1 MNNKQN
7 SRMLLT
13 ALALSMSLSIGIQ
26 KAQAVDADSWNSLRN
41 AIVNG
46 TDPTININ
54 ITEDINRRLVDSNQM
69 GNISNAITEITING
83 NGHSLEGFILSTSGD
98 TNPIITA
105 AGQILNIKNLNQ
117 SYFTQF
123 LLNNGTANITGSSF
137 SNNYT
142 QAIHN
147 NGILHITDSTFS
159 NNSGETNQDASVYNN
174 GGTVYINDSE
184 FNNNTSFNGAAIANA
199 GGTVVIEK
207 STFDGNHTTGG
218 NGGAIDT
225 WGGTTTII
233 DSSFTNNHAN
243 DNFNIDDYQNIRGD
257 GATAYA
263 GGAINNNDGG
273 TLNIVAQN
281 DDVEFTNNYVGSIQ
295 EGQWPWDPDVD
306 NRFFNAITNYG
317 TINLNASEDHSII
330 FDDAISYSI
339 YSTEEDNRLI
349 LHASTR
355 DDNIINI
362 NKSDVALTN
371 SAGKSITTPT
381 AGTIAINNA
390 VYDQTVNLYGGTLK
404 FGTSGGFDSTEG
416 HHVNFNIYGGLLD
429 TINGAAGYTGVGYVH
444 GYSDVNFALDADAGL
459 HFADHYDV
467 YGNYVAEDGVSL
479 NISKISIINSLDND
493 NKFVG
498 EAVDI
503 DSGNGTWEWVNV
515 KDDTE
520 LVDADGNKIEGNTL
534 VSWNK
539 ETGILKAGKYNL
551 NNAVSDNETVSISD
565 GGNYKRENV
574 AVDLNSDRI
583 YRLVKDE
590 IVSQTLGDMTNGSLT
605 IAGNKHNITANGT
618 NIGGIV
624 IGAGDTVT
632 IKDVLSFNGFSSANG
647 GALNISGGTTTV
659 SNTNFENNSASQNGG
674 AINITGGTFNMTG
687 GSMSGNEAQNG
698 GAINASGGTV
708 TADGTT
714 FNANSAESGGAIYV
728 SDSAKV
734 TLNNSTISG
743 NIVNSNGGAIYA
755 GGQNASVELNNTII
769 TENIAGEGSAIYNN
783 GSNITLTDTN
793 ITENTG
799 ASSIYNTGTINIS
812 TSEAGKSLTIDNK
825 QADNTQSV
833 IKNGNIINLN
843 AASDSNIVIKDDIVG
858 LSAKTDENV
867 VNVNNN
873 TGAAGT
879 VDIGKVSSSTVNIS
893 NGTANINGNVD
904 SSNINAGGI
913 QTTISGNVLNSSS
926 VNTTSGATTITGSV
940 NASQV
945 STSGGKTTISNNIT
959 NNSTISNSGNG
970 ETEISGNISGSR
982 VNISDGSAAVAEGAQ
997 ISNNSTVTV
1006 SGGTAVISASVAGSN
1021 ITVSGSGDAD
1031 VSGAVT
1037 GSTLI
1042 TSDGT
1047 ANFTNTVSASD
1058 VNVSGGETTIA
1069 SLTDGSV
1076 FEQTNGTATIN
1087 SMTTDSAATQHG
1099 GVLNL
1104 GSTVKDSK
1112 ILNDGGTTN
1121 LGIAGENVDF
1131 TGSTLTLTSNGGAGS
1146 SSGTANLTASA
1157 LNGGKVTINL
1167 GSALNTENASTI
1179 ASTISGAGSINKTGN
1194 TTLTFSNASGA
1205 SGADF
1210 TGSIS
1215 ASGGTVELNSN
1226 YGLNADANINFSND
1240 AVLNYTTS
1248 GGTISNNSIAN
1259 INLNGSGIAKIDGS
1273 GDITLGDKF
1282 WTMTNSD
1289 NALNLNDAKYTLSS
1303 DFSTVGDMIIFN
1315 NAEVSLA
1322 GENYADSSITLNN
1335 SDLLLSGRHHAG
1347 DRYYFDRIV
1356 SDSGNLTL
1364 DINLA
1369 YNDGENPV
1377 ADTITYGDG
1386 SSGLL
1391 NITEL
1396 FITDDNGAIGSAG
1409 TEGKIIQI
1417 LDGNGDLQLKPA
1429 DDMEIL
1435 SWATNVYE
1443 YSVNSAK
1450 TEHEADSIRVAM
1462 ERPSSTDTLRDLNR
1476 YNINN
1481 TGDDINH
1488 NRGFSFIAEK
1498 NEAGEVINGGTY
1510 NIYRD
1515 LDTTAEG
1522 MFTINGRVE
1531 NGIKSVLSGKLE
1543 NLVVA
1548 ADSERVEKRS
1558 ELDFGGGMGT
1568 IGWKTVYVYK
1578 DADGNVEATVSSDK
1592 VTEDSDNFTFAV
1604 GAMGK
1609 DSGEDARGSMF
1620 ELVHE
1625 TNFKI
1630 NNVSIEDAKRY
1641 AGDTIKDGAVI
1652 YADNDNA
1659 TVALESTDFKNNA
1672 VESGNGGAIANI
1684 NSESFSI
1691 NNALFENNSAGKN
1704 GGAIYNAAN
1713 QTIDILAGVGGTT
1726 QFTANAATLGGAI
1739 YNAGTLNMTT
1749 SGEGSK
1755 IIVDAATDTASND
1768 IYNAGTLNLNGDI
1781 TINSAISDAETA
1793 SGTTKLNGG
1802 TLTLG
1807 DKATITQNNF
1817 NIADGVTFSTNAD
1830 KLSIAN
1836 LITNAGTLTFT
1847 GGTNNND
1854 IAGEGTLNITG
1865 TVTNADDATVEQN
1878 NLSID
1883 SGASLTTNA
1892 GNLTIAQ
1899 AIQNAGTLT
1908 FTGGTNNNDIA
1919 GEGALNITGKVTN
1932 ADSAT
1937 VEQKDLSIA
1946 SGAGLTTNAGN
1957 LTIAQAI
1964 QNAGTL
1970 TFTGG
1975 TNNNDIAGEGALNI
1989 TGTVTNADDAT
2000 VEQNGLSIASG
2011 AGLTT
2016 NANDL
2021 IIKEGIQN
2029 DGTLTYNG
2037 GTNKNT
2043 VQGAGNTVIAGDV
2056 ANEAPISQAIS
2067 VNEKAS
2073 LTSDVSNVAGTI
2085 ANDGKI
2091 YLSCNSEAIAHNIT
2105 GKGDAEFSGSITNNA
2120 SISQNTI
2127 TIANGGVFSTAAD
2140 KFLTENGVT
2149 NSGSLTLTG
2158 GENKNAVENAGTL
2171 TFLGGS
2177 NSGTITNNNSL
2188 IFNGEITN
2196 NGGVSGTGATTI
2208 AGGNITN
2215 NAKISQA
2222 VEITGGKLT
2231 STAENLGG
2239 TITNNADL
2247 LLSGTLDKTISGT
2260 GTTSINS
2267 ELSFVDG
2274 ANISG
2279 TLNMNNGTLYLND
2292 GEDAAGTT
2300 TDHNIYKLTGTGTIK
2315 IDADLSANAEE
2326 GDSDT
2331 LNVGS
2336 AENASINIYSINVTA
2351 DHVVPTGSTDDPY
2364 DSKFFQVI
2372 GGAGKDNVNL
2382 TLGGNDGKISTQT
2395 SDYLYEF
2402 VKHETNN
2409 GAVKVNMNKTTADLA
2424 DFIQGDGTENIYTYS
2439 MTRDETTP
2447 PEIGTTNRT
2456 DATNIPEGGL
2466 NLYLNG
2472 HTLSSGQASGDGI
2485 TVAGGYTLNVTGDN
2499 GTVTGFNIAF
2509 TNNGTLNVSDTQFEN
2524 NQNALTNNA
2533 GGNLNVTGSTFAD
2546 NDTAITNNAGGNLNL
2561 SNITFN
2567 GNGVDVSN
2575 SGTLNLAGNTVIKG
2589 GITGQGTTNITSG
2602 VTNAVNTIVQD
2613 KLNISSGATL
2623 DGAGNVTANVNNEGT
2638 MNYADGSVNANTI
2651 TGNGILNAQGNL
2663 TNNGDVSQGTVN
2675 IASGSTFTN
2684 SGTLEVTN
2692 TLNNTDSTIA
2702 NSGELTLAGQNMQNN
2717 GTINGS
2723 GTTNISGSVQNNGT
2737 IEQDVEITQSG
2748 ELTSSADNI
2757 KNNILNNG
2765 VYNIT
2770 GGTIANAITGSGDL
2784 NLGSNMMLTST
2795 ITGNN
2800 INLNNGIL
2808 SFAQSA
2814 DISGATLSANGGSIN
2829 LQNGAVQ
2836 NTNLGNLILN
2846 SDLNL
2851 MLDGSFADK
2860 ELDTITANSFTNN
2873 GGHSINISNI
2883 LLSTPTKDM
2892 AFSIS
2897 PLGSGMNDTVSTA
2910 LAGAIQYTGGE
2921 IVYSP
2926 IYKYSAKYDPDMA
2939 MLNFNRVG
2947 GGGYDSYNPGVFAGA
2962 VAAQLG
2968 GYLTQLNSYDEA
2980 FRNMDMYMLMTQEQR
2995 QAMKMRNKYAAAS
3008 ADSNIVFDP
3017 TITQYEN
3024 KAGWFRPYAT
3034 FEKVDLKGGPTV
3046 SNVAYG
3052 SFFGA
3057 ESEMY
3062 DLGHGWDGIWG
3073 VYGGYNGSHQSYDGV
3088 GIYQNGGTL
3097 GAIGMAYKGNFF
3109 TGLTANV
3116 GANSGEA
3123 STMFGQD
3130 NFTLLMSGVASKSG
3144 YNWELAKGK
3153 FIIQPNFL
3161 ISYSYVNTFNYRDAQ
3176 GVGIESDP
3184 LHAIQIEPGIKLIGN
3199 LKNGWQPYAS
3209 VSMVWNIMDK
3219 TQFQANYVSLPELS
3233 VKPFVKYGVGVRK
3246 SWGERFTGF
3255 FQTYF
3260 TNGGRNGVGLQ
3271 LGLRFM
3277 LGKSPKKTLNG
3288 PVPELK
3294 KTVIKVGRK

>member
-1 MNNKQN
+1 
-7 SRMLLT
+7 MLLT
-13 ALALSMSLSIGIQ
+13 ALALSMSLSVGMQ
-26 KAQAVDADSWNSLRN
+26 KAQADVTVGNWSDLRN
-41 AIVNG
+41 AIQNATGIITLDDAINPGLIGNRGSVEVGASNLTIDGQNKELTG
-46 TDPTININ
+46 TILGLNPAQHIILNSGRTLN
-54 ITEDINRRLVDSNQM
+54 IT
-69 GNISNAITEITING
+69 
-83 NGHSLEGFILSTSGD
+83 
-98 TNPIITA
+98 
-105 AGQILNIKNLNQ
+105 NLTQ
-117 SYFTQF
+117 SQYERF
-123 LLNNGTANITGSSF
+123 LYNNNGTVNISSESSF
-137 SNNYT
+137 SNN
-142 QAIHN
+142 
-147 NGILHITDSTFS
+147 
-159 NNSGETNQDASVYNN
+159 DASAITGGEERAGAAIYNAGGIINILDSSFSGNQAYN
-174 GGTVYINDSE
+174 GG
-184 FNNNTSFNGAAIANA
+184 AIANA
-199 GGTVVIEK
+199 GGTVVIENTDFTAN
-207 STFDGNHTTGG
+207 SATGG

-243 DNFNIDDYQNIRGD
+243 DNFDYDAYARGD
-257 GATAYA
+257 DSDSAQA
-263 GGAINNNDGG
+263 GGAINNNNGG
-273 TLNIVAQN
+273 TLNIVAQKK
-281 DDVEFTNNYVGSIQ
+281 DVEFTNNYVGSIQ

-306 NRFFNAITNYG
+306 NRFFNAITNNG
-317 TINLNASEDHSII
+317 TINLNASEGHSII
-330 FDDAISYSI
+330 FNDSI
-339 YSTEEDNRLI
+339 GYVRGSSREG
-349 LHASTR
+349 
-355 DDNIINI
+355 NIINI
-362 NKSDVALTN
+362 NKIDVALTN
-371 SAGKSITTPT
+371 SEGEAITTPT

-390 VYDQTVNLYGGTLK
+390 VYDQTVNLYRGTLK

-416 HHVNFNIYGGLLD
+416 HHVNFYIHGGLLD
-429 TINGAAGYTGVGYVH
+429 AVNGEADTVTIGWTHAYN
-444 GYSDVNFALDADAGL
+444 DLELALDADAGRNIADYFSTSN
-459 HFADHYDV
+459 HFSAK
-467 YGNYVAEDGVSL
+467 DGISV
-479 NISKISIINSLDND
+479 NISKVSIINSADD
-493 NKFVG
+493 RFVG
-498 EAVDI
+498 GAI
-503 DSGNGTWEWVNV
+503 DTISGTWGLINV
-515 KDDTE
+515 KEDTI
-520 LVDADGNKIEGNTL
+520 LVDADGNKLEGNTL

-539 ETGILKAGKYNL
+539 NTGVLKAGKYNL
-551 NNAVSDNETVSISD
+551 KNAVSDNNTITANGSVV
-565 GGNYKRENV
+565 NV
-574 AVDLNSDRI
+574 ELNSDRI
-583 YRLVKDE
+583 YRLVEDE

-605 IAGNKHNITANGT
+605 IAGNNHNIRANGAS
-618 NIGGIV
+618 IGGINV
-624 IGAGDTVT
+624 GDGDNLS
-632 IKDVLSFNGFSSANG
+632 INDVLSFNGFNSQNG
-647 GALNISGGTTTV
+647 GALNITGGTTSV
-659 SNTNFENNSASQNGG
+659 SGTNFDKNTASQNGG
-674 AINITGGTFNMTG
+674 AINITGGTLDITG
-687 GSMSGNEAQNG
+687 GSFSNNEAQNG

-825 QADNTQSV
+825 QSV

-843 AASDSNIVIKDDIVG
+843 AASDSNIVIKDDISG

-879 VDIGKVSSSTVNIS
+879 VYIGKVSSSTVNIS

-913 QTTISGNVLNSSS
+913 QTTISGNVLNSSN
-926 VNTTSGATTITGSV
+926 VTTTAGATSITGNVTGSKV
-940 NASQV
+940 N
-945 STSGGKTTISNNIT
+945 TSGGKSTISGDIT
-959 NNSTISNSGNG
+959 NNSTISNSGSG
-970 ETEISGNISGSR
+970 TTEITGKI
-982 VNISDGSAAVAEGAQ
+982 E
-997 ISNNSTVTV
+997 
-1006 SGGTAVISASVAGSN
+1006 ASEV
-1021 ITVSGSGDAD
+1021 D
-1031 VSGAVT
+1031 
-1037 GSTLI
+1037 
-1042 TSDGT
+1042 
-1047 ANFTNTVSASD
+1047 
-1058 VNVSGGETTIA
+1058 VSGGETTIA

-1076 FEQTNGTATIN
+1076 FGQTNGTATIN
-1087 SMTTDSAATQHG
+1087 SIENSTATQSG
-1099 GVLNL
+1099 GTLNL
-1104 GSTVKDSK
+1104 GNTITDT
-1112 ILNDGGTTN
+1112 IITAAGGTTN
-1121 LGIAGENVDF
+1121 LGTTGGNIDLS
-1131 TGSTLTLTSNGGAGS
+1131 GSTMTLGDGNGANGN
-1146 SSGTANLTASA
+1146 ANLVASA
-1157 LNGGKVTINL
+1157 LRGGKVTVNS
-1167 GSALNTENASTI
+1167 GSVLNTANASTI
-1179 ASTISGAGSINKTGN
+1179 ASTVSGAGNINKTGN
-1194 TTLTFSNASGA
+1194 TTLSFSNVSGA

-1226 YGLNADANINFSND
+1226 YGLNADANINLSSN
-1240 AVLNYTTS
+1240 AILNYTTS
-1248 GGTISNNSIAN
+1248 DRTLGNDQIAN
-1259 INLNGSGIAKIDGS
+1259 INLSGNGTANITGS
-1273 GDITLGDKF
+1273 GDITLADKF

-1315 NAEVSLA
+1315 KAEVSLA
-1322 GENYADSSITLNN
+1322 GENYADSRITLNN
-1335 SDLLLSGRHHAG
+1335 SDLLLSDRHHAG
-1347 DRYYFDRIV
+1347 DGYYFDRIV

-1443 YSVNSAK
+1443 YGVNSAK

-1476 YNINN
+1476 YNINK

-1558 ELDFGGGMGT
+1558 EPDFGGGMGT

-1620 ELVHE
+1620 ELVNE

-1652 YADNDNA
+1652 YADNEDA
-1659 TVALESTDFKNNA
+1659 TVELENTDFKNNS
-1672 VESGNGGAIANI
+1672 VKGGNGGAIANMQ
-1684 NSESFSI
+1684 SETFSI
-1691 NNALFENNSAGKN
+1691 TNALFEGNSASAN

-1726 QFTANAATLGGAI
+1726 QFTANAANQGGAI

-1749 SGEGSK
+1749 SGDGK
-1755 IIVDAATDTASND
+1755 IIVDAATNTASND

-1781 TINSAISDAETA
+1781 TINSAISDAKTA
-1793 SGTTKLNGG
+1793 SGTTNLNGG

-1807 DKATITQNNF
+1807 DKATITQKDF
-1817 NIADGVTFSTNAD
+1817 NIASGVAFTTNAD

-1836 LITNAGTLTFT
+1836 LITNAGRLEFIGGENKNAIKNT
-1847 GGTNNND
+1847 GSLAFNGAT
-1854 IAGEGTLNITG
+1854 ATSGEITG
-1865 TVTNADDATVEQN
+1865 AGNTTIQSGTVANTGSITQN
-1878 NLSID
+1878 GLSIAL
-1883 SGASLTTNA
+1883 GAGLTTNA
-1892 GNLTIAQ
+1892 DNLTIKS

-1908 FTGGTNNNDIA
+1908 FTGGENANAVNNTGSLIFD
-1919 GEGALNITGKVTN
+1919 GAAATSGSITGTGN
-1932 ADSAT
+1932 TTIQSGT
-1937 VEQKDLSIA
+1937 VENTGSITQNNLSIA
-1946 SGAGLTTNAGN
+1946 LGAGLTTNADN
-1957 LTIAQAI
+1957 LTITSAI

-1970 TFTGG
+1970 T
-1975 TNNNDIAGEGALNI
+1975 
-1989 TGTVTNADDAT
+1989 
-2000 VEQNGLSIASG
+2000 
-2011 AGLTT
+2011 
-2016 NANDL
+2016 
-2021 IIKEGIQN
+2021 
-2029 DGTLTYNG
+2029 
-2037 GTNKNT
+2037 
-2043 VQGAGNTVIAGDV
+2043 
-2056 ANEAPISQAIS
+2056 
-2067 VNEKAS
+2067 
-2073 LTSDVSNVAGTI
+2073 
-2085 ANDGKI
+2085 
-2091 YLSCNSEAIAHNIT
+2091 
-2105 GKGDAEFSGSITNNA
+2105 
-2120 SISQNTI
+2120 
-2127 TIANGGVFSTAAD
+2127 
-2140 KFLTENGVT
+2140 
-2149 NSGSLTLTG
+2149 
-2158 GENKNAVENAGTL
+2158 
-2171 TFLGGS
+2171 
-2177 NSGTITNNNSL
+2177 
-2188 IFNGEITN
+2188 
-2196 NGGVSGTGATTI
+2196 
-2208 AGGNITN
+2208 
-2215 NAKISQA
+2215 
-2222 VEITGGKLT
+2222 
-2231 STAENLGG
+2231 
-2239 TITNNADL
+2239 
-2247 LLSGTLDKTISGT
+2247 LSGTLDKTISGT
-2260 GTTSINS
+2260 GTTSING
-2267 ELSFVDG
+2267 ELALVDG
-2274 ANISG
+2274 VHIDG
-2279 TLNMNNGTLYLND
+2279 TLNMNNGTLDLNE
-2292 GEDAAGTT
+2292 GKGAEGKITE
-2300 TDHNIYKLTGTGTIK
+2300 HNIGKLTGTGTIK
-2315 IDADLSANAEE
+2315 IDANLSIDAEE
-2326 GDSDT
+2326 ADSDT

-2364 DSKFFQVI
+2364 DSKFVQVI
-2372 GGAGKDNVNL
+2372 DGAGKDNVNL
-2382 TLGGNDGKISTQT
+2382 TLGGNDGKVSTLT

-2409 GAVKVNMNKTTADLA
+2409 GAVKVNINKTTADLA
-2424 DFIQGDGTENIYTYS
+2424 DFIQGTNGTENIYTYS
-2439 MTRDETTP
+2439 MTRDESTP
-2447 PEIGTTNRT
+2447 PSIESTPPSIGTTART

-2466 NLYLNG
+2466 NLNLNG
-2472 HTLSSGQASGDGI
+2472 HTLSSGVENGGDGI
-2485 TVAGGYTLNVTGDN
+2485 TVADGYTLNVTGDN
-2499 GTVTGFNIAF
+2499 GTVTGFDTAF
-2509 TNNGTLNVSDTQFEN
+2509 ANNGTLNVSETTFNGNTKALTN
-2524 NQNALTNNA
+2524 NNGGNLTVSGSTLTGNENALTNSGTA
-2533 GGNLNVTGSTFAD
+2533 SVSGSTFEN

-2561 SNITFN
+2561 SNITFD

-2602 VTNAVNTIVQD
+2602 ITNAVNKIVQD

-2675 IASGSTFTN
+2675 IVSGSTFTN

-2784 NLGSNMMLTST
+2784 NLSSNMALASS

-2814 DISGATLSANGGSIN
+2814 DISSATLSANGGSIN
-2829 LQNGAVQ
+2829 LQNDTIQ

-2926 IYKYSAKYDPDMA
+2926 IYKYSAKYDPETA
-2939 MLNFNRVG
+2939 LLNFNRVG

-3123 STMFGQD
+3123 STMYGQD

>member
-1 MNNKQN
+1 
-7 SRMLLT
+7 MLLT
-13 ALALSMSLSIGIQ
+13 ALALSMSLSVGMQ
-26 KAQAVDADSWNSLRN
+26 KAQADVTVGNWSDLRN
-41 AIVNG
+41 AIQNATGIITLDDAINPGLFGNRGSVEVGASNLTIDGQNKELTG
-46 TDPTININ
+46 TILGLNPAQHIILNSGRTLN
-54 ITEDINRRLVDSNQM
+54 IT
-69 GNISNAITEITING
+69 
-83 NGHSLEGFILSTSGD
+83 
-98 TNPIITA
+98 
-105 AGQILNIKNLNQ
+105 NLTQ
-117 SYFTQF
+117 SQYERF
-123 LLNNGTANITGSSF
+123 LYNNNGTVNISSESSF
-137 SNNYT
+137 SNN
-142 QAIHN
+142 
-147 NGILHITDSTFS
+147 
-159 NNSGETNQDASVYNN
+159 DASAITGGEERAGAAIYNAGGIINILDSSFSGNQAYN
-174 GGTVYINDSE
+174 GG
-184 FNNNTSFNGAAIANA
+184 AIANA

-207 STFDGNHTTGG
+207 SPFDGNHTTGG

-243 DNFNIDDYQNIRGD
+243 DNFDYDAYARGD
-257 GATAYA
+257 DSDSAQA
-263 GGAINNNDGG
+263 GGAINNNNGG
-273 TLNIVAQN
+273 TLNIVAQKK
-281 DDVEFTNNYVGSIQ
+281 DVEFTGNTVGS
-295 EGQWPWDPDVD
+295 G
-306 NRFFNAITNYG
+306 NNSFNNAITNNG
-317 TINLNASEDHSII
+317 TINLNASEGHSII
-330 FDDAISYSI
+330 FNDSI
-339 YSTEEDNRLI
+339 GYVRGS
-349 LHASTR
+349 SR
-355 DDNIINI
+355 DGNIINI

-371 SAGKSITTPT
+371 SAGEAITTPT

-416 HHVNFNIYGGLLD
+416 HHVNFYIHGGLLD
-429 TINGAAGYTGVGYVH
+429 AVNGEADTVTIGWTHAYN
-444 GYSDVNFALDADAGL
+444 DLELALDADAGRNIADYFSTSN
-459 HFADHYDV
+459 HFSAK
-467 YGNYVAEDGVSL
+467 DGISV
-479 NISKISIINSLDND
+479 NISKVSIINSADD
-493 NKFVG
+493 RFVG
-498 EAVDI
+498 GAI
-503 DSGNGTWEWVNV
+503 DTISGTWGLINV
-515 KDDTE
+515 KEDTI
-520 LVDADGNKIEGNTL
+520 LVDADGNKLEGNTL

-539 ETGILKAGKYNL
+539 NTGVLKAGKYNL
-551 NNAVSDNETVSISD
+551 NNAVSDNNTITANGSVV
-565 GGNYKRENV
+565 NV
-574 AVDLNSDRI
+574 ELNSDRI

-632 IKDVLSFNGFSSANG
+632 IKDVLSFNGFNSSNG

-799 ASSIYNTGTINIS
+799 ASSIYNTGTINIL

-825 QADNTQSV
+825 QSV

-843 AASDSNIVIKDDIVG
+843 TVSGSNIIVKDDISG

-879 VDIGKVSSSTVNIS
+879 VYIGKVSSSTVNIS
-893 NGTANINGNVD
+893 NGMANINGNVD

-913 QTTISGNVLNSSS
+913 QTTISGNVLNSSN
-926 VNTTSGATTITGSV
+926 VTTTAGATSITGNVTGSKV
-940 NASQV
+940 N
-945 STSGGKTTISNNIT
+945 TSGGKSTISGDIT
-959 NNSTISNSGNG
+959 NNSTISNSGSG
-970 ETEISGNISGSR
+970 TTEITGKI
-982 VNISDGSAAVAEGAQ
+982 E
-997 ISNNSTVTV
+997 
-1006 SGGTAVISASVAGSN
+1006 ASKV
-1021 ITVSGSGDAD
+1021 D
-1031 VSGAVT
+1031 
-1037 GSTLI
+1037 
-1042 TSDGT
+1042 
-1047 ANFTNTVSASD
+1047 
-1058 VNVSGGETTIA
+1058 VSGGETTIA
-1069 SLTDGSV
+1069 SLTYGSV

-1087 SMTTDSAATQHG
+1087 SIENSTATQSG
-1099 GVLNL
+1099 GTLNL
-1104 GSTVKDSK
+1104 GNTITDA
-1112 ILNDGGTTN
+1112 IITAAGGTTN
-1121 LGIAGENVDF
+1121 LGTTGGNIDLS
-1131 TGSTLTLTSNGGAGS
+1131 GSTMTLGDGNGANGN
-1146 SSGTANLTASA
+1146 ANLVASA
-1157 LNGGKVTINL
+1157 LRGGKVTVN
-1167 GSALNTENASTI
+1167 SDSVLNTANASTI
-1179 ASTISGAGSINKTGN
+1179 ASTISGAGSINKTGD
-1194 TTLTFSNASGA
+1194 TTLTFSNANDANGSA
-1205 SGADF
+1205 F
-1210 TGSIS
+1210 TGAINAS
-1215 ASGGTVELNSN
+1215 AGTVELNSN
-1226 YGLNADANINFSND
+1226 YGLNAGANINLSN

-1259 INLNGSGIAKIDGS
+1259 INLNGSGIANIDGS

-1335 SDLLLSGRHHAG
+1335 SDLLLSDRQHAG

-1443 YSVNSAK
+1443 YGVNSAK

-1476 YNINN
+1476 YNINK

-1558 ELDFGGGMGT
+1558 EPDFGGGMGT
-1568 IGWKTVYVYK
+1568 IGWKTVYDYK

-1620 ELVHE
+1620 ELVNE

-1704 GGAIYNAAN
+1704 GGAIYNADDM
-1713 QTIDILAGVGGTT
+1713 TIGAAPSEIVSNTETMISAGNTSFAGNTAVQGGAIYNAQNAEMTISSASSVKEINGQPIIIAST
-1726 QFTANAATLGGAI
+1726 IEFTGNAAEQGGAI
-1739 YNAGTLNMTT
+1739 YNAGKLNMTT
-1749 SGEGSK
+1749 SGDGK
-1755 IIVDAATDTASND
+1755 IIVDAATGTASND
-1768 IYNAGTLNLNGDI
+1768 IYNVGTLNLNGDI
-1781 TINSAISDAETA
+1781 TINSAIKDAETV
-1793 SGTTKLNGG
+1793 SGTTNLNGG

-1847 GGTNNND
+1847 GGTNKNN
-1854 IAGEGTLNITG
+1854 I
-1865 TVTNADDATVEQN
+1865 V
-1878 NLSID
+1878 
-1883 SGASLTTNA
+1883 
-1892 GNLTIAQ
+1892 
-1899 AIQNAGTLT
+1899 
-1908 FTGGTNNNDIA
+1908 GG
-1919 GEGALNITGKVTN
+1919 
-1932 ADSAT
+1932 
-1937 VEQKDLSIA
+1937 
-1946 SGAGLTTNAGN
+1946 
-1957 LTIAQAI
+1957 
-1964 QNAGTL
+1964 
-1970 TFTGG
+1970 
-1975 TNNNDIAGEGALNI
+1975 GALNI
-1989 TGTVTNADDAT
+1989 TGTVTNSDSANVILKD
-2000 VEQNGLSIASG
+2000 LSIASG
-2011 AGLTT
+2011 ADLTT
-2016 NANDL
+2016 NA
-2021 IIKEGIQN
+2021 
-2029 DGTLTYNG
+2029 
-2037 GTNKNT
+2037 
-2043 VQGAGNTVIAGDV
+2043 
-2056 ANEAPISQAIS
+2056 S
-2067 VNEKAS
+2067 S
-2073 LTSDVSNVAGTI
+2073 LKI
-2085 ANDGKI
+2085 AN
-2091 YLSCNSEAIAHNIT
+2091 AI
-2105 GKGDAEFSGSITNNA
+2105 E
-2120 SISQNTI
+2120 
-2127 TIANGGVFSTAAD
+2127 
-2140 KFLTENGVT
+2140 

-2171 TFLGGS
+2171 TFLGGL

-2196 NGGVSGTGATTI
+2196 KGGVSGIGTTTI

-2215 NAKISQA
+2215 NASISQA
-2222 VEITGGKLT
+2222 VEITGGQLT
-2231 STAENLGG
+2231 STAGNLGG

-2274 ANISG
+2274 ANIEG
-2279 TLNMNNGTLYLND
+2279 TLNMNNGILDLNEGIGAEGKITEHD
-2292 GEDAAGTT
+2292 IG
-2300 TDHNIYKLTGTGTIK
+2300 KLTGTGTIK

-2326 GDSDT
+2326 ADSDT

-2364 DSKFFQVI
+2364 DSKFVQVI
-2372 GGAGKDNVNL
+2372 DGAGKDNVNL
-2382 TLGGNDGKISTQT
+2382 TLGGDDGKILTLT

-2447 PEIGTTNRT
+2447 PEIGTTART
-2456 DATNIPEGGL
+2456 DAENVPEGGL

-2485 TVAGGYTLNVTGDN
+2485 TVADGYTLNVTGDN
-2499 GTVTGFNIAF
+2499 GTVTGFDTAF
-2509 TNNGTLNVSDTQFEN
+2509 ENNGTLNVSDTQFEN

-2533 GGNLNVTGSTFAD
+2533 GGNLN
-2546 NDTAITNNAGGNLNL
+2546 L
-2561 SNITFN
+2561 SNITFD

-2602 VTNAVNTIVQD
+2602 VTNAVNKIVQD

-2623 DGAGNVTANVNNEGT
+2623 DGAGNVTASISNEGI
-2638 MNYADGSVNANTI
+2638 MNYGAGTANSNTI
-2651 TGNGILNAQGNL
+2651 TGNGTLNAQGNW
-2663 TNNGDVSQGTVN
+2663 TNDGNVSQGTVN
-2675 IASGSTFTN
+2675 VASGSTFTN

-2702 NSGELTLAGQNMQNN
+2702 NSGELNLAGQNMQNN

-2784 NLGSNMMLTST
+2784 NLSSNMALASS

-2926 IYKYSAKYDPDMA
+2926 IYKYSAKYDPETA
-2939 MLNFNRVG
+2939 LLNFNRVG

-3008 ADSNIVFDP
+3008 DDSNIVFDP

>member
-1 MNNKQN
+1 
-7 SRMLLT
+7 MLLT

-46 TDPTININ
+46 TDPTINI
-54 ITEDINRRLVDSNQM
+54 TEDINRRLVDSNQM

-83 NGHSLEGFILSTSGD
+83 KGHSLEGFILSTSGD

-105 AGQILNIKNLNQ
+105 AGQILNINNLNQ

-142 QAIHN
+142 QAI
-147 NGILHITDSTFS
+147 
-159 NNSGETNQDASVYNN
+159 YNN
-174 GGTVYINDSE
+174 GGTVYINGSK

-225 WGGTTTII
+225 WSGTTTII

-243 DNFNIDDYQNIRGD
+243 DNFSLNDYANGVSGD
-257 GATAYA
+257 TTYA

-306 NRFFNAITNYG
+306 NRVSNAITNNG
-317 TINLNASEDHSII
+317 TINLNASKGRSII
-330 FDDAISYSI
+330 FNDTIGYSQG
-339 YSTEEDNRLI
+339 S
-349 LHASTR
+349 SR
-355 DDNIINI
+355 DTNIINI
-362 NKSDVALTN
+362 NKSDVELIN
-371 SAGKSITTPT
+371 SAGETITTPDS
-381 AGTIAINNA
+381 GTIAINNA

-416 HHVNFNIYGGLLD
+416 HHVKFNIYGGLLD

-467 YGNYVAEDGVSL
+467 DGNYVAEDGVSL
-479 NISKISIINSLDND
+479 NISKISIINSSD

-520 LVDADGNKIEGNTL
+520 LVDADGNKIKGNTL

-551 NNAVSDNETVSISD
+551 NNAVSDNETVSVSD

-583 YRLVKDE
+583 YRLVEDE
-590 IVSQTLGDMTNGSLT
+590 RVSRTLGDMTNGSLT
-605 IAGNKHNITANGT
+605 IAGNNHNIRANGAS
-618 NIGGIV
+618 IGGINV
-624 IGAGDTVT
+624 GDGDNLS
-632 IKDVLSFNGFSSANG
+632 INDVLSFNGFNSQNG
-647 GALNISGGTTTV
+647 GALNITGGTTSV
-659 SNTNFENNSASQNGG
+659 SGTNFDKNTASQNGG
-674 AINITGGTFNMTG
+674 AINITGGTLDITG
-687 GSMSGNEAQNG
+687 GSFSNNEAQNG

-879 VDIGKVSSSTVNIS
+879 VDIGKVSNSTVNVD
-893 NGTANINGNVD
+893 NGTANINGDVIT
-904 SSNINAGGI
+904 SNINARGK
-913 QTTISGNVLNSSS
+913 QTNISGNVLNSSN
-926 VNTTSGATTITGSV
+926 VTTTAGATSITGNV
-940 NASQV
+940 
-945 STSGGKTTISNNIT
+945 T
-959 NNSTISNSGNG
+959 
-970 ETEISGNISGSR
+970 GSK
-982 VNISDGSAAVAEGAQ
+982 VD
-997 ISNNSTVTV
+997 V
-1006 SGGTAVISASVAGSN
+1006 SGGTLTTAEGTGISAHSIIDVSDGKADIKSSVNLST
-1021 ITVSGSGDAD
+1021 ITVSNTGDAD
-1031 VSGAVT
+1031 ISGAVT
-1037 GSTLI
+1037 SSTI
-1042 TSDGT
+1042 ETTGGT

-1104 GSTVKDSK
+1104 GSTVKDSA

-1157 LNGGKVTINL
+1157 LNGGKVTINF

-1179 ASTISGAGSINKTGN
+1179 ASTISGAGNINKTGN
-1194 TTLTFSNASGA
+1194 TTLSFSNASGA

-1210 TGSIS
+1210 TGLIS

-1226 YGLNADANINFSND
+1226 YGLNADANINLSN

-1259 INLNGSGIAKIDGS
+1259 INLNGNGTANITGS
-1273 GDITLGDKF
+1273 GDITLADKF
-1282 WTMTNSD
+1282 WTMNNTDNTLNFNDANYIFADGFTTGGDTVRFD
-1289 NALNLNDAKYTLSS
+1289 NADISLDGKDYTGS
-1303 DFSTVGDMIIFN
+1303 N
-1315 NAEVSLA
+1315 
-1322 GENYADSSITLNN
+1322 ITLND
-1335 SDLLLSGRHHAG
+1335 SSLQLSNHHSAG
-1347 DRYYFDRIV
+1347 DEYKF
-1356 SDSGNLTL
+1356 GNLISENDSAEITL
-1364 DINLA
+1364 DVNLA
-1369 YNDGENPV
+1369 YDTNIQDSAPV
-1377 ADTITYGDG
+1377 ADTIEYADG

-1396 FITDDNGAIGSAG
+1396 FITDDNGALGQAG
-1409 TEGKIIQI
+1409 EEGKIIQV
-1417 LDGNGDLQLKPA
+1417 LKGNGSLQLKPS
-1429 DDMEIL
+1429 DGLEIL

-1443 YSVNSAK
+1443 YGVDSAE
-1450 TEHEADSIRVAM
+1450 TEHTADSIKIAVD
-1462 ERPSSTDTLRDLNR
+1462 RPSSTDTLRDLNR
-1476 YNINN
+1476 YNLNN
-1481 TGDDINH
+1481 NGEDVNH
-1488 NRGFSFIAEK
+1488 NRGFSFITGVDGEGNPIA
-1498 NEAGEVINGGTY
+1498 NEY
-1510 NIYRD
+1510 HIYRD
-1515 LDTTAEG
+1515 LDTTAAG
-1522 MFTINGRVE
+1522 TFTILGRVE
-1531 NGIKSVLSGKLE
+1531 NGVKSVLSGKLE
-1543 NLVVA
+1543 DLTISE
-1548 ADSERVEKRS
+1548 DSGRYN
-1558 ELDFGGGMGT
+1558 ELSRPSSGET
-1568 IGWKTVYVYK
+1568 YYQYK
-1578 DADGNVEATVSSDK
+1578 DADGNVEVDNISADNVSK
-1592 VTEDSDNFTFAV
+1592 ENGNITFEV
-1604 GAMGK
+1604 GAMGN

-1620 ELVHE
+1620 ELVNATE
-1625 TNFKI
+1625 LSI
-1630 NNVSIEDAKRY
+1630 SDVSVEDALRT
-1641 AGDTIKDGAVI
+1641 GTETSRIHDGAAI
-1652 YADNDNA
+1652 NANNEDA
-1659 TVALESTDFKNNA
+1659 TVELENTDFKNNS
-1672 VESGNGGAIANI
+1672 VKGGNGGAIANI
-1684 NSESFSI
+1684 QSETFSI
-1691 NNALFENNSAGKN
+1691 TNALFEGNSASAN

-1726 QFTANAATLGGAI
+1726 QFTANAANQGGAI
-1739 YNAGTLNMTT
+1739 YNAGKLNMTT
-1749 SGEGSK
+1749 SGNGK
-1755 IIVDAATDTASND
+1755 IIVDAATEITTETGTEIASND
-1768 IYNAGTLNLNGDI
+1768 IYNVGTLNLNGDI
-1781 TINSAISDAETA
+1781 TINSAIKDAETA
-1793 SGTTKLNGG
+1793 SGTTNLNGG

-1807 DKATITQNNF
+1807 ENATVTQKDF
-1817 NIADGVTFSTNAD
+1817 NIASGVAFSTNAD

-1836 LITNAGTLTFT
+1836 LITNEGILTFT
-1847 GGTNNND
+1847 GGANANNIKNENSLVFD
-1854 IAGEGTLNITG
+1854 GATGNSGTISGEGSTTINKG
-1865 TVTNADDATVEQN
+1865 TVNNTGSITQGILSIVSGAALSTNA
-1878 NLSID
+1878 S
-1883 SGASLTTNA
+1883 S
-1892 GNLTIAQ
+1892 LTIAN
-1899 AIQNAGTLT
+1899 AI
-1908 FTGGTNNNDIA
+1908 
-1919 GEGALNITGKVTN
+1919 E
-1932 ADSAT
+1932 
-1937 VEQKDLSIA
+1937 
-1946 SGAGLTTNAGN
+1946 
-1957 LTIAQAI
+1957 
-1964 QNAGTL
+1964 
-1970 TFTGG
+1970 
-1975 TNNNDIAGEGALNI
+1975 
-1989 TGTVTNADDAT
+1989 
-2000 VEQNGLSIASG
+2000 
-2011 AGLTT
+2011 
-2016 NANDL
+2016 
-2021 IIKEGIQN
+2021 
-2029 DGTLTYNG
+2029 
-2037 GTNKNT
+2037 
-2043 VQGAGNTVIAGDV
+2043 
-2056 ANEAPISQAIS
+2056 
-2067 VNEKAS
+2067 
-2073 LTSDVSNVAGTI
+2073 
-2085 ANDGKI
+2085 
-2091 YLSCNSEAIAHNIT
+2091 
-2105 GKGDAEFSGSITNNA
+2105 
-2120 SISQNTI
+2120 
-2127 TIANGGVFSTAAD
+2127 
-2140 KFLTENGVT
+2140 
-2149 NSGSLTLTG
+2149 NSGSLTFTG

-2196 NGGVSGTGATTI
+2196 NGGVSGTGTTTI

-2215 NAKISQA
+2215 NALISQA

-2239 TITNNADL
+2239 TITNNSEL
-2247 LLSGTLDKTISGT
+2247 LLSGTLDKTIEGA
-2260 GTTSINS
+2260 GTTSING
-2267 ELSFVDG
+2267 ELAFVGG
-2274 ANISG
+2274 AHIDG
-2279 TLNMNNGTLYLND
+2279 TLAMNNSTLDLND
-2292 GEDAAGTT
+2292 GKGADASITE
-2300 TDHNIYKLTGTGTIK
+2300 HNIGKLTGTGTIK
-2315 IDADLSANAEE
+2315 IDADLSRDAEE
-2326 GDSDT
+2326 ADSDT

-2364 DSKFFQVI
+2364 DSKFVQVI
-2372 GGAGKDNVNL
+2372 DGAGKDNVNL
-2382 TLGGNDGKISTQT
+2382 TLRGDDGKISTIT

-2485 TVAGGYTLNVTGDN
+2485 TVADGYTLNVTGDN

-2509 TNNGTLNVSDTQFEN
+2509 TNNGTLNVSETQFEN

-2533 GGNLNVTGSTFAD
+2533 GGNLNVTGSTFEN
-2546 NDTAITNNAGGNLNL
+2546 NDTAITNNAGANLNL
-2561 SNITFN
+2561 SDIVFN

-2602 VTNAVNTIVQD
+2602 VTNAVNKIVQD

-2784 NLGSNMMLTST
+2784 NLSSNMALASS

-2814 DISGATLSANGGSIN
+2814 DISSATLSANGGSIN

-2851 MLDGSFADK
+2851 ALDGSFADK

-2926 IYKYSAKYDPDMA
+2926 IYKYSAKYDPETA
-2939 MLNFNRVG
+2939 LLNFNRVG

>member
-1 MNNKQN
+1 
-7 SRMLLT
+7 MLLT
-13 ALALSMSLSIGIQ
+13 ALALSMSLSVGMQ
-26 KAQAVDADSWNSLRN
+26 KAQADVTVGNWSDLRN
-41 AIVNG
+41 AIQNATGIITLDDAINPGLFGNRGSVEVGASNLTIDGQNKELTG
-46 TDPTININ
+46 TILGLNPAQHIILNSGRTLN
-54 ITEDINRRLVDSNQM
+54 IT
-69 GNISNAITEITING
+69 
-83 NGHSLEGFILSTSGD
+83 
-98 TNPIITA
+98 
-105 AGQILNIKNLNQ
+105 NLTQ
-117 SYFTQF
+117 SQYERF
-123 LLNNGTANITGSSF
+123 LYNNNGTVNISSESSF
-137 SNNYT
+137 SNN
-142 QAIHN
+142 
-147 NGILHITDSTFS
+147 
-159 NNSGETNQDASVYNN
+159 DASAITGGEERAGAAIYNAGGIINILDSSFSGNQAYN
-174 GGTVYINDSE
+174 GG
-184 FNNNTSFNGAAIANA
+184 AIANA

-207 STFDGNHTTGG
+207 SPFDGNHTTGG

-263 GGAINNNDGG
+263 GGAINNNNGG

-281 DDVEFTNNYVGSIQ
+281 EDVEFAGNTVGS
-295 EGQWPWDPDVD
+295 GD
-306 NRFFNAITNYG
+306 NVFNSGITNYG

-371 SAGKSITTPT
+371 SEGDAITTPT

-416 HHVNFNIYGGLLD
+416 HHVNLNIHGGLLD

-479 NISKISIINSLDND
+479 NISKISIINSLDN
-493 NKFVG
+493 KFVG

-515 KDDTE
+515 KDDTK

-565 GGNYKRENV
+565 GGNYNRENV

-659 SNTNFENNSASQNGG
+659 SNTNFKNNSASQNGG
-674 AINITGGTFNMTG
+674 AINISGGTLGIEGGTFN
-687 GSMSGNEAQNG
+687 GNEAAAGG

-825 QADNTQSV
+825 QSV

-843 AASDSNIVIKDDIVG
+843 AVSGSNIIVKDDISG

-879 VDIGKVSSSTVNIS
+879 VDIGKVSNSTVNVD
-893 NGTANINGNVD
+893 NGTAKIIGDVIT
-904 SSNINAGGI
+904 SNINAGGI
-913 QTTISGNVLNSSS
+913 QTTISGNVLNRSN
-926 VNTTSGATTITGSV
+926 VTTTAGATSITGNVTGSKV
-940 NASQV
+940 N
-945 STSGGKTTISNNIT
+945 TSGGKSTISGDIT
-959 NNSTISNSGNG
+959 NNSTISNSGSG
-970 ETEISGNISGSR
+970 TTEITGKI
-982 VNISDGSAAVAEGAQ
+982 E
-997 ISNNSTVTV
+997 
-1006 SGGTAVISASVAGSN
+1006 ASEV
-1021 ITVSGSGDAD
+1021 D
-1031 VSGAVT
+1031 
-1037 GSTLI
+1037 
-1042 TSDGT
+1042 
-1047 ANFTNTVSASD
+1047 
-1058 VNVSGGETTIA
+1058 VSGGETTIA

-1087 SMTTDSAATQHG
+1087 SIENSTATQSG

-1121 LGIAGENVDF
+1121 LGTAGSNLNF
-1131 TGSTLTLTSNGGAGS
+1131 SGSTLTLGNGSGAN
-1146 SSGTANLTASA
+1146 GTANLIASGI
-1157 LNGGKVTINL
+1157 NGGNVVINS
-1167 GSALNTENASTI
+1167 GSVLNSANADTI
-1179 ASTISGAGSINKTGN
+1179 ASTISGAGSINKTGD
-1194 TTLTFSNASGA
+1194 TTLTFSNANGA
-1205 SGADF
+1205 NGSAF
-1210 TGSIS
+1210 TGAINAS
-1215 ASGGTVELNSN
+1215 AGTVELNSN
-1226 YGLNADANINFSND
+1226 YGLNADANINLSSN
-1240 AVLNYTTS
+1240 AILNYTTS

-1259 INLNGSGIAKIDGS
+1259 INLNGSGIANIDGS

-1322 GENYADSSITLNN
+1322 GEIYADSSITLNN

-1443 YSVNSAK
+1443 YGVNSAK

-1476 YNINN
+1476 YNINK

-1515 LDTTAEG
+1515 LDTTAAG
-1522 MFTINGRVE
+1522 TFTILGRVE
-1531 NGIKSVLSGKLE
+1531 NGVKSVLSGKLE
-1543 NLVVA
+1543 DLTISE
-1548 ADSERVEKRS
+1548 DSGRYNELSRPSSGGIGIIGS
-1558 ELDFGGGMGT
+1558 ET
-1568 IGWKTVYVYK
+1568 YYQYK
-1578 DADGNVEATVSSDK
+1578 DADGNVEVDNISADNVSK
-1592 VTEDSDNFTFAV
+1592 ENGNITFEV
-1604 GAMGK
+1604 GAMGN

-1620 ELVHE
+1620 ELVNATE
-1625 TNFKI
+1625 LSI
-1630 NNVSIEDAKRY
+1630 SDVSVEDALRT
-1641 AGDTIKDGAVI
+1641 GTETSGIHDGAAI
-1652 YADNDNA
+1652 YAYNEDA
-1659 TVALESTDFKNNA
+1659 TVELENTDFKNNS
-1672 VESGNGGAIANI
+1672 VKGGNGGAIANI
-1684 NSESFSI
+1684 QSETFSI
-1691 NNALFENNSAGKN
+1691 TNALFKGNSASAN
-1704 GGAIYNAAN
+1704 GGAIYNADDM
-1713 QTIDILAGVGGTT
+1713 TIGAAPSEIVSNTETMISAGNTSFAGNTAVQGGAIYNAQNAEMTISSASSVKEINGQPIIIAST
-1726 QFTANAATLGGAI
+1726 IEFTGNAAEQGGAI
-1739 YNAGTLNMTT
+1739 YNAGILNMST
-1749 SGEGSK
+1749 SGESSK

-1781 TINSAISDAETA
+1781 TINSAISDAKTA
-1793 SGTTKLNGG
+1793 SGTTNLNGG

-1847 GGTNNND
+1847 GGTNNNK
-1854 IAGEGTLNITG
+1854 IAGGGALNITG
-1865 TVTNADDATVEQN
+1865 TVTN
-1878 NLSID
+1878 S
-1883 SGASLTTNA
+1883 
-1892 GNLTIAQ
+1892 
-1899 AIQNAGTLT
+1899 
-1908 FTGGTNNNDIA
+1908 
-1919 GEGALNITGKVTN
+1919 
-1932 ADSAT
+1932 DSAN
-1937 VEQKDLSIA
+1937 VILKDLSIA
-1946 SGAGLTTNAGN
+1946 SGAGLTTNASN
-1957 LTIAQAI
+1957 LDIANEI
-1964 QNAGTL
+1964 SNAGTL

-1975 TNNNDIAGEGALNI
+1975 ENANAVNNTGSLIFDGAAATSGSI
-1989 TGTVTNADDAT
+1989 TGTGNTTIQSGT
-2000 VEQNGLSIASG
+2000 VENTGSITQNNLSIALG

-2016 NANDL
+2016 NADNL
-2021 IIKEGIQN
+2021 
-2029 DGTLTYNG
+2029 
-2037 GTNKNT
+2037 
-2043 VQGAGNTVIAGDV
+2043 
-2056 ANEAPISQAIS
+2056 
-2067 VNEKAS
+2067 
-2073 LTSDVSNVAGTI
+2073 
-2085 ANDGKI
+2085 
-2091 YLSCNSEAIAHNIT
+2091 
-2105 GKGDAEFSGSITNNA
+2105 
-2120 SISQNTI
+2120 TI
-2127 TIANGGVFSTAAD
+2127 TSAIQ
-2140 KFLTENGVT
+2140 
-2149 NSGSLTLTG
+2149 
-2158 GENKNAVENAGTL
+2158 NAGTL
-2171 TFLGGS
+2171 T
-2177 NSGTITNNNSL
+2177 
-2188 IFNGEITN
+2188 
-2196 NGGVSGTGATTI
+2196 
-2208 AGGNITN
+2208 
-2215 NAKISQA
+2215 
-2222 VEITGGKLT
+2222 
-2231 STAENLGG
+2231 
-2239 TITNNADL
+2239 
-2247 LLSGTLDKTISGT
+2247 LSGTLDKTISGT

-2267 ELSFVDG
+2267 KLFFVDG
-2274 ANISG
+2274 ANIEG
-2279 TLNMNNGTLYLND
+2279 TLNMNNGTLDLND

-2300 TDHNIYKLTGTGTIK
+2300 TDHNIGKLTGTGTIK
-2315 IDADLSANAEE
+2315 IDANLSIDAEE
-2326 GDSDT
+2326 ADSDT

-2364 DSKFFQVI
+2364 DSKFVQVI
-2372 GGAGKDNVNL
+2372 DGAGKDNVNL
-2382 TLGGNDGKISTQT
+2382 TLGRNDGKVSTLT

-2424 DFIQGDGTENIYTYS
+2424 DFIQGTNGTENIYTYS
-2439 MTRDETTP
+2439 MTRDETKTTP

-2456 DATNIPEGGL
+2456 DIPADGL

-2499 GTVTGFNIAF
+2499 GTVTGFDTAF
-2509 TNNGTLNVSDTQFEN
+2509 ANNGTLNVSDTQFEN

-2561 SNITFN
+2561 SNITFD

-2575 SGTLNLAGNTVIKG
+2575 SGTLNLAGNTVIEG

-2651 TGNGILNAQGNL
+2651 TGNGTLNAQGSW
-2663 TNNGDVSQGTVN
+2663 TNGGNVSQGTVN
-2675 IASGSTFTN
+2675 VASGSTITN
-2684 SGTLEVTN
+2684 NGTLEVTN

-2723 GTTNISGSVQNNGT
+2723 GTTNISGKLQNNGSV
-2737 IEQDVEITQSG
+2737 EQDVEIDKSG
-2748 ELTSSADNI
+2748 EVTSNADLI
-2757 KNNILNNG
+2757 KNSILNNG
-2765 VYNIT
+2765 IYTVT
-2770 GGTIANAITGSGDL
+2770 GGNIANAITGSGDI
-2784 NLGSNMMLTST
+2784 NLTNNMSISGS
-2795 ITGNN
+2795 IVGNN

-2814 DISGATLSANGGSIN
+2814 DISGATLNANGGSIN
-2829 LQNGAVQ
+2829 LQNDTIQ

-2851 MLDGSFADK
+2851 ALDGSFADK

-2926 IYKYSAKYDPDMA
+2926 IYKYSAKYDPETA
-2939 MLNFNRVG
+2939 LLNFNRVG

-3073 VYGGYNGSHQSYDGV
+3073 VYGGYNGSHQAYDGV

>member
-1 MNNKQN
+1 M
-7 SRMLLT
+7 T
-13 ALALSMSLSIGIQ
+13 ALALSMSLSVGMQ
-26 KAQAVDADSWNSLRN
+26 KAQADVTVSNWNDLRDAIQNATGIITLDDAIEPGVFANRDNVEVGASNLTIDGQNNGLTGTILGLNPAQHIILNSDRTL
-41 AIVNG
+41 
-46 TDPTININ
+46 N
-54 ITEDINRRLVDSNQM
+54 IT
-69 GNISNAITEITING
+69 
-83 NGHSLEGFILSTSGD
+83 
-98 TNPIITA
+98 
-105 AGQILNIKNLNQ
+105 NLTQ
-117 SYFTQF
+117 SQYERF
-123 LLNNGTANITGSSF
+123 LYNNNGTVNISGSSF
-137 SNNYT
+137 SNNDTSTISDRERAGAAIYNAGGIINISEDSSFSGN
-142 QAIHN
+142 QA
-147 NGILHITDSTFS
+147 
-159 NNSGETNQDASVYNN
+159 YN
-174 GGTVYINDSE
+174 GG
-184 FNNNTSFNGAAIANA
+184 AIANA
-199 GGTVVIEK
+199 GGTVVIEN

-243 DNFNIDDYQNIRGD
+243 DNFDIDDYQNIRGD
-257 GATAYA
+257 ESTTYA
-263 GGAINNNDGG
+263 GGAINNNNGG

-281 DDVEFTNNYVGSIQ
+281 KNVEFTGNTVGS
-295 EGQWPWDPDVD
+295 G
-306 NRFFNAITNYG
+306 NNSFSNAITNNG
-317 TINLNASEDHSII
+317 TINLNASDGYSII
-330 FDDAISYSI
+330 FNDSI
-339 YSTEEDNRLI
+339 GYVRGS
-349 LHASTR
+349 SR

-371 SAGKSITTPT
+371 SAGEAITTPT

-390 VYDQTVNLYGGTLK
+390 VYDQTVNMYGGTLH
-404 FGTSGGFDSTEG
+404 FGTSGGFDDTEA
-416 HHVNFNIYGGLLD
+416 HHVNLNIYGGLLD
-429 TINGAAGYTGVGYVH
+429 AVNGEADTVTIGWTHAH
-444 GYSDVNFALDADAGL
+444 KDLELALDADAGENIADYFSTDS
-459 HFADHYDV
+459 HFT
-467 YGNYVAEDGVSL
+467 AEDGISV
-479 NISKISIINSLDND
+479 NISKVSIINSEDD
-493 NKFVG
+493 RFVG
-498 EAVDI
+498 GAVD
-503 DSGNGTWEWVNV
+503 SQAGTWKLTNV
-515 KDDTE
+515 KEDTI
-520 LVDADGNKIEGNTL
+520 LLDADGNELEGNTL

-539 ETGILKAGKYNL
+539 NTGVLKAGKYNL
-551 NNAVSDNETVSISD
+551 KNAVSDNNTITANGSVV
-565 GGNYKRENV
+565 NV
-574 AVDLNSDRI
+574 ELNSDRI

-605 IAGNKHNITANGT
+605 IAGNNHNITANGT
-618 NIGGIV
+618 SIGGIV

-632 IKDVLSFNGFSSANG
+632 IKDVLSFNGFNSSNG

-708 TADGTT
+708 TTDGTT
-714 FNANSAESGGAIYV
+714 FNANNAESGGAIYV
-728 SDSAKV
+728 SGSAKV

-769 TENIAGEGSAIYNN
+769 TGNSAGEGSAIYNN

-833 IKNGNIINLN
+833 IENGNIINLN

-858 LSAKTDENV
+858 LTAKVDGNI
-867 VNVNNN
+867 VNINNN
-873 TGAAGT
+873 SGSSGT
-879 VDIGKVSSSTVNIS
+879 VDIGKVSNSTVNVD
-893 NGTANINGNVD
+893 NGTANINGDVIT
-904 SSNINAGGI
+904 SNINARGE
-913 QTTISGNVLNSSS
+913 QTNISGNVLNSSS
-926 VNTTSGATTITGSV
+926 VNTTSGATTIKGSV

-982 VNISDGSAAVAEGAQ
+982 VNVSGGSAAVAEGAQ

-1037 GSTLI
+1037 GSTL
-1042 TSDGT
+1042 TTDGGTADYTGTVSDSTVSTTGGT

-1069 SLTDGSV
+1069 SLTEGSI
-1076 FEQTNGTATIN
+1076 FNQTNGTATIN
-1087 SMTTDSAATQHG
+1087 GIVNSAAEQSG
-1099 GVLNL
+1099 GTLNL
-1104 GSTVKDSK
+1104 GNTITYTV
-1112 ILNDGGTTN
+1112 ITATGGTTN
-1121 LGIAGENVDF
+1121 LGTAGSNLNF
-1131 TGSTLTLTSNGGAGS
+1131 SGSTLTLGNGSGAN
-1146 SSGTANLTASA
+1146 GTANLIASGI
-1157 LNGGKVTINL
+1157 NGGNVVINS
-1167 GSALNTENASTI
+1167 GSVLNSANADTI
-1179 ASTISGAGSINKTGN
+1179 ASTISGAGSINKTGD
-1194 TTLTFSNASGA
+1194 TTLTFSNANGA
-1205 SGADF
+1205 NGSAF
-1210 TGSIS
+1210 TGAINAS
-1215 ASGGTVELNSN
+1215 AGTVELNSN
-1226 YGLNADANINFSND
+1226 YGLNAGANINLSN
-1240 AVLNYTTS
+1240 AVLKYTTS

-1259 INLNGSGIAKIDGS
+1259 INLNGSGIANIDGS

-1282 WTMTNSD
+1282 WTMNNTDNTLNFNDANYIFADGFTTGGDTVRFD
-1289 NALNLNDAKYTLSS
+1289 NADISLDGKDYTGS
-1303 DFSTVGDMIIFN
+1303 
-1315 NAEVSLA
+1315 
-1322 GENYADSSITLNN
+1322 
-1335 SDLLLSGRHHAG
+1335 
-1347 DRYYFDRIV
+1347 
-1356 SDSGNLTL
+1356 NLTL
-1364 DINLA
+1364 HDSALQLSNHRAGDEYKFGNLISENDSAEITLDVNLA
-1369 YNDGENPV
+1369 YDTNIQDSAPV
-1377 ADTITYGDG
+1377 ADTIEYADG

-1396 FITDDNGAIGSAG
+1396 FITDDNGALGQAG
-1409 TEGKIIQI
+1409 EEGKIIQV
-1417 LDGNGDLQLKPA
+1417 LKGNGSLQLKPS
-1429 DDMEIL
+1429 DGLEIL

-1443 YSVNSAK
+1443 YGVDSAE
-1450 TEHEADSIRVAM
+1450 TEHTADSIKIAVD
-1462 ERPSSTDTLRDLNR
+1462 RPSSTDTLRDLNR
-1476 YNINN
+1476 YNLNN
-1481 TGDDINH
+1481 NGEDVNH
-1488 NRGFSFIAEK
+1488 NRGFSFITGVDGEGNPIA
-1498 NEAGEVINGGTY
+1498 NEY
-1510 NIYRD
+1510 HIYRD
-1515 LDTTAEG
+1515 LDTTAAG
-1522 MFTINGRVE
+1522 TFTILGRYDE
-1531 NGIKSVLSGKLE
+1531 HGHKSVLSGELKELIV
-1543 NLVVA
+1543 N
-1548 ADSERVEKRS
+1548 ADSTRLEQQTDGTYTYYKA
-1558 ELDFGGGMGT
+1558 DGT
-1568 IGWKTVYVYK
+1568 IDKSGLT
-1578 DADGNVEATVSSDK
+1578 SDQ
-1592 VTEDSDNFTFAV
+1592 VAEILEEQTLTGHSIEV
-1604 GAMGK
+1604 GAMGNDTDTNLTDK
-1609 DSGEDARGSMF
+1609 QGSMF
-1620 ELVHE
+1620 EL
-1625 TNFKI
+1625 TNATNLKI
-1630 NNVSIEDAKRY
+1630 NDVSIEDAKRY
-1641 AGDTIKDGAVI
+1641 ANDITIKNGAAI
-1652 YADNDNA
+1652 YANNSAA
-1659 TVALESTDFKNNA
+1659 TVELENTDFKNNS
-1672 VESGNGGAIANI
+1672 VKGGNGGAIANI
-1684 NSESFSI
+1684 QSETFSI
-1691 NNALFENNSAGKN
+1691 TNALFEGNSASAN

-1726 QFTANAATLGGAI
+1726 QFTANAANQGGAI
-1739 YNAGTLNMTT
+1739 YNAGTLNMKT

-1755 IIVDAATDTASND
+1755 IIVDAAIDTASND
-1768 IYNAGTLNLNGDI
+1768 IYNVGTLNLSGDI

-1793 SGTTKLNGG
+1793 SGTTNLNGG

-1807 DKATITQNNF
+1807 ENATITQKDF
-1817 NIADGVTFSTNAD
+1817 NIASGVDFSTNAD

-1836 LITNAGTLTFT
+1836 LITNKGTLEFT
-1847 GGTNNND
+1847 GGTNNNN
-1854 IAGEGTLNITG
+1854 IAGGGALNITG
-1865 TVTNADDATVEQN
+1865 TVINSDSVNVIQKDLTIA
-1878 NLSID
+1878 
-1883 SGASLTTNA
+1883 SGADLTTNA
-1892 GNLTIAQ
+1892 GNLDIANE
-1899 AIQNAGTLT
+1899 ISNAGTLT

-1946 SGAGLTTNAGN
+1946 SGAGLTTNADN

-2000 VEQNGLSIASG
+2000 VEQNGLLIASG

-2016 NANDL
+2016 NAGNL
-2021 IIKEGIQN
+2021 KIAQAIQN
-2029 DGTLTYNG
+2029 AGTLTFTG
-2037 GTNKNT
+2037 GTNNNDIAGE
-2043 VQGAGNTVIAGDV
+2043 GAGTTVIAGNV
-2056 ANEAPISQAIS
+2056 NNNALISQSIS
-2067 VNEKAS
+2067 VNNGAE

-2085 ANDGKI
+2085 ANEGKI
-2091 YLSCNSEAIAHNIT
+2091 NLSGNNGSIAHNIT
-2105 GKGDAEFSGSITNNA
+2105 GAGDAEFSGSITNNA

-2127 TIANGGVFSTAAD
+2127 TIANGGAFSTAAD

-2158 GENKNAVENAGTL
+2158 GENKNTVTNTGTL
-2171 TFLGGS
+2171 TFTAGS
-2177 NSGTITNNNSL
+2177 NSGAITNSNSL
-2188 IFNGEITN
+2188 IFNGNITN
-2196 NGGVSGTGATTI
+2196 NGAVSGAGTTTV
-2208 AGGNITN
+2208 AGGNVIN
-2215 NAKISQA
+2215 NALISQA
-2222 VEITGGKLT
+2222 VEITGGQLT
-2231 STAENLGG
+2231 STAGNLGG
-2239 TITNNADL
+2239 TITNNAGL

-2260 GTTSINS
+2260 GTTSIDS
-2267 ELSFVDG
+2267 ELAFENGAHVD
-2274 ANISG
+2274 G
-2279 TLNMNNGTLYLND
+2279 TLNMNNGTLDLNE
-2292 GEDAAGTT
+2292 GNGAEGKITE
-2300 TDHNIYKLTGTGTIK
+2300 HNIGKLTGTGTVK
-2315 IDADLSANAEE
+2315 IDANLSAEAEE
-2326 GDSDT
+2326 ADSDT

-2336 AENASINIYSINVTA
+2336 AENASINIDSINVTA
-2351 DHVVPTGSTDDPY
+2351 DHVSDADDPF
-2364 DSKFFQVI
+2364 DSKFVQVI
-2372 GGAGKDNVNL
+2372 DGTGKDNVNL
-2382 TLGGNDGKISTQT
+2382 TLGGNDGKVSTLT

-2409 GAVKVNMNKTTADLA
+2409 GAVTVNMNKTTADLA
-2424 DFIQGDGTENIYTYS
+2424 DFIQGTNGTENIYTYS
-2439 MTRDETTP
+2439 MTRDEATP
-2447 PEIGTTNRT
+2447 PSIGTTNRA

-2466 NLYLNG
+2466 NLNLNG
-2472 HTLSSGQASGDGI
+2472 HTLSSGVDSGDGI
-2485 TVAGGYTLNVTGDN
+2485 TVAGGYTLNVTGAN
-2499 GTVTGFNIAF
+2499 GTVTGFDTAF
-2509 TNNGTLNVSDTQFEN
+2509 ENNGTLNVSDTQFEN

-2533 GGNLNVTGSTFAD
+2533 GGNLNVSGSIFTGNRTALTNSGTADVSDSTFAN

-2561 SNITFN
+2561 SNITFD
-2567 GNGVDVSN
+2567 GNGVDVDN
-2575 SGTLNLAGNTVIKG
+2575 NGTLNLAGNTVIEG

-2602 VTNAVNTIVQD
+2602 ITNAVNTIVQNQ
-2613 KLNISSGATL
+2613 LNISAGATL
-2623 DGAGNVTANVNNEGT
+2623 DGANNVTASISNEGI
-2638 MNYADGSVNANTI
+2638 MNYGAGTANSNTI
-2651 TGNGILNAQGNL
+2651 TGNGTLNAQGSW
-2663 TNNGDVSQGTVN
+2663 TNDGNVSQGTVN
-2675 IASGSTFTN
+2675 VASGSTITN
-2684 SGTLEVTN
+2684 NGTLEVTN

-2702 NSGELTLAGQNMQNN
+2702 NAGELNLAGQNMQNN

-2784 NLGSNMMLTST
+2784 NLSSNMTLASS

-2814 DISGATLSANGGSIN
+2814 DISSATLSANGGSIN
-2829 LQNGAVQ
+2829 LQNDTIQ

-2851 MLDGSFADK
+2851 MLDGSFADMK
-2860 ELDTITANSFTNN
+2860 LDTITANSFTNN
-2873 GGHSINISNI
+2873 GGHNINISNI
-2883 LLSTPTKDM
+2883 LLSSPTDKTS
-2892 AFSIS
+2892 FSIS

-2926 IYKYSAKYDPDMA
+2926 IYKYSAKYDPDTA
-2939 MLNFNRVG
+2939 LLNFNRVG
-2947 GGGYDSYNPGVFAGA
+2947 GGGYNSYNPGVFAGA

-3073 VYGGYNGSHQSYDGV
+3073 VYGGYNGSHQAYDGV

-3097 GAIGMAYKGNFF
+3097 GVIGMAYKGNFF

-3123 STMFGQD
+3123 STMYGQD

-3277 LGKSPKKTLNG
+3277 LGKTQKKSLNG

>member
-1 MNNKQN
+1 
-7 SRMLLT
+7 MLLT
-13 ALALSMSLSIGIQ
+13 ALALSMSLSVGMQ
-26 KAQAVDADSWNSLRN
+26 KAQADVTVGNWSDLRN
-41 AIVNG
+41 AIQNATGIITLDDAINPGLNG
-46 TDPTININ
+46 NRGSVEVGASNLTIDGQNKELTGTILGLNPAQHIILNSGRTLN
-54 ITEDINRRLVDSNQM
+54 IT
-69 GNISNAITEITING
+69 
-83 NGHSLEGFILSTSGD
+83 
-98 TNPIITA
+98 
-105 AGQILNIKNLNQ
+105 NLTQ
-117 SYFTQF
+117 SQYERF
-123 LLNNGTANITGSSF
+123 LYNNNGTVNISSESSF
-137 SNNYT
+137 SNN
-142 QAIHN
+142 
-147 NGILHITDSTFS
+147 
-159 NNSGETNQDASVYNN
+159 DASAITGGEERAGAAIYNAGGIINILDSSFSGNQAYN
-174 GGTVYINDSE
+174 GG
-184 FNNNTSFNGAAIANA
+184 AIANA
-199 GGTVVIEK
+199 GGTVVIENTDFTAN
-207 STFDGNHTTGG
+207 SATGG

-243 DNFNIDDYQNIRGD
+243 DNFDYDAYARGD
-257 GATAYA
+257 DSDSAQA
-263 GGAINNNDGG
+263 GGAINNNNGG
-273 TLNIVAQN
+273 TLNIVAQKK
-281 DDVEFTNNYVGSIQ
+281 DVEFTNNYVGSIQ

-306 NRFFNAITNYG
+306 NRFFNAITNNG
-317 TINLNASEDHSII
+317 TINLNASKGHSII
-330 FDDAISYSI
+330 FNDSI
-339 YSTEEDNRLI
+339 GYVRGS
-349 LHASTR
+349 SR

-362 NKSDVALTN
+362 NNSDVSLTN
-371 SAGKSITTPT
+371 SAGKAITTPT

-416 HHVNFNIYGGLLD
+416 HHVNFNIHGGLLD
-429 TINGAAGYTGVGYVH
+429 TIHGAAGYTGVGYVH
-444 GYSDVNFALDADAGL
+444 GYSDVNFALDADADL

-479 NISKISIINSLDND
+479 NISKISIINSSDN

-498 EAVDI
+498 EAVDV
-503 DSGNGTWEWVNV
+503 DNGNSTWEWVNV

-520 LVDADGNKIEGNTL
+520 LVDADGNKIGGNTL

-565 GGNYKRENV
+565 GGNYNRENV

-590 IVSQTLGDMTNGSLT
+590 IVTQTLGDMTNGSLT
-605 IAGNKHNITANGT
+605 IAGNGNNITALT
-618 NIGGIV
+618 GGISG
-624 IGAGDTVT
+624 ITTGAGDTLTINDVANMSGFDTALNVTGGTVSLDNSDITNNDIGLTVSGGSATLTDSDIVGNDTGLTVTSGNVT
-632 IKDVLSFNGFSSANG
+632 INASAGDSAESLNTVAIDNAVGENVNNIENSGTINFNAFANAVIEVGDNVIRAVGNTVNGILSINTAENASGTVNLADVSNQTV
-647 GALNISGGTTTV
+647 NINKGTVTTGNVSGSDVNVTTGNIDIAAVDNSTVDVTDGTADFGTV
-659 SNTNFENNSASQNGG
+659 SNNSTVTIAGGTANFNDNITSSTLTLNGG
-674 AINITGGTFNMTG
+674 T
-687 GSMSGNEAQNG
+687 
-698 GAINASGGTV
+698 
-708 TADGTT
+708 
-714 FNANSAESGGAIYV
+714 
-728 SDSAKV
+728 
-734 TLNNSTISG
+734 
-743 NIVNSNGGAIYA
+743 
-755 GGQNASVELNNTII
+755 NTI
-769 TENIAGEGSAIYNN
+769 A
-783 GSNITLTDTN
+783 
-793 ITENTG
+793 
-799 ASSIYNTGTINIS
+799 
-812 TSEAGKSLTIDNK
+812 DNK
-825 QADNTQSV
+825 T
-833 IKNGNIINLN
+833 
-843 AASDSNIVIKDDIVG
+843 
-858 LSAKTDENV
+858 
-867 VNVNNN
+867 
-873 TGAAGT
+873 
-879 VDIGKVSSSTVNIS
+879 VSSSTITVANGATANIAADLNDSDITTAGNTTISGDVTGEYNGYAYTTQITNSGTADISGNVSGASIASIGNGNTNLTGTKVENSMIFASSTVNLGTADGNIS
-893 NGTANINGNVD
+893 LAGSIINGSNTNLIASTVTGGADGAFTINDGSTLSSAADSTIAASILGSGNINNTGGELNFATTGGASGANFNGTINATAGTINLGSNYGLNTGANINLAGGTLNYATGSGSLSDNGLFGLALNGNGTANING
-904 SSNINAGGI
+904 
-913 QTTISGNVLNSSS
+913 SGRE
-926 VNTTSGATTITGSV
+926 TA
-940 NASQV
+940 
-945 STSGGKTTISNNIT
+945 NIT
-959 NNSTISNSGNG
+959 
-970 ETEISGNISGSR
+970 
-982 VNISDGSAAVAEGAQ
+982 
-997 ISNNSTVTV
+997 
-1006 SGGTAVISASVAGSN
+1006 
-1021 ITVSGSGDAD
+1021 
-1031 VSGAVT
+1031 
-1037 GSTLI
+1037 
-1042 TSDGT
+1042 
-1047 ANFTNTVSASD
+1047 
-1058 VNVSGGETTIA
+1058 
-1069 SLTDGSV
+1069 LT
-1076 FEQTNGTATIN
+1076 
-1087 SMTTDSAATQHG
+1087 
-1099 GVLNL
+1099 
-1104 GSTVKDSK
+1104 
-1112 ILNDGGTTN
+1112 
-1121 LGIAGENVDF
+1121 
-1131 TGSTLTLTSNGGAGS
+1131 
-1146 SSGTANLTASA
+1146 
-1157 LNGGKVTINL
+1157 
-1167 GSALNTENASTI
+1167 
-1179 ASTISGAGSINKTGN
+1179 
-1194 TTLTFSNASGA
+1194 
-1205 SGADF
+1205 
-1210 TGSIS
+1210 
-1215 ASGGTVELNSN
+1215 
-1226 YGLNADANINFSND
+1226 
-1240 AVLNYTTS
+1240 
-1248 GGTISNNSIAN
+1248 
-1259 INLNGSGIAKIDGS
+1259 
-1273 GDITLGDKF
+1273 DKF
-1282 WTMTNSD
+1282 WTMNNTGNT
-1289 NALNLNDAKYTLSS
+1289 LNFNDANYIFADGFTTGGDTVRFYNADISLDGKDYTGS
-1303 DFSTVGDMIIFN
+1303 N
-1315 NAEVSLA
+1315 
-1322 GENYADSSITLNN
+1322 ITLND
-1335 SDLLLSGRHHAG
+1335 SSLQLSNHHSAG
-1347 DRYYFDRIV
+1347 DEYKF
-1356 SDSGNLTL
+1356 GNLISENDSAEITL
-1364 DINLA
+1364 DVNLA
-1369 YNDGENPV
+1369 YDTNIQDSAPV
-1377 ADTITYGDG
+1377 ADTIEYADG

-1396 FITDDNGAIGSAG
+1396 FITDDNGALGQAG
-1409 TEGKIIQI
+1409 EEGKIIQV
-1417 LDGNGDLQLKPA
+1417 LKGNGSLQLKPS
-1429 DDMEIL
+1429 DGLEIL

-1443 YSVNSAK
+1443 YGVDSAE
-1450 TEHEADSIRVAM
+1450 TEHTADSIKIAVD
-1462 ERPSSTDTLRDLNR
+1462 RPSSTDTLRDLNR
-1476 YNINN
+1476 YNLNN
-1481 TGDDINH
+1481 NGEDVNH
-1488 NRGFSFIAEK
+1488 NRGFSFITGVDGEGNPIA
-1498 NEAGEVINGGTY
+1498 NEY
-1510 NIYRD
+1510 HIYRD
-1515 LDTTAEG
+1515 LDTTAAG
-1522 MFTINGRVE
+1522 TFTILGRVE
-1531 NGIKSVLSGKLE
+1531 NGVKSVLSGKLE
-1543 NLVVA
+1543 DLTISE
-1548 ADSERVEKRS
+1548 DSGRYNEQSRII
-1558 ELDFGGGMGT
+1558 GGGLGT
-1568 IGWKTVYVYK
+1568 IVRETYYQYK
-1578 DADGNVEATVSSDK
+1578 DADGNVEVDNISADNVSK
-1592 VTEDSDNFTFAV
+1592 ENGNITFEV
-1604 GAMGK
+1604 GAMGN

-1620 ELVHE
+1620 ELVNATE
-1625 TNFKI
+1625 LSI
-1630 NNVSIEDAKRY
+1630 SDVSVEDALRT
-1641 AGDTIKDGAVI
+1641 GTETSGIHDGAAI
-1652 YADNDNA
+1652 YAYNEDA
-1659 TVALESTDFKNNA
+1659 TVELENTDFKNNSVKGGNGGA
-1672 VESGNGGAIANI
+1672 IANIQSETFSITNALFKGNSASANGGAIANI

-1704 GGAIYNAAN
+1704 GGAIYNADDM
-1713 QTIDILAGVGGTT
+1713 TIGAAPSEIVSNTETMISAGNTSFAGNTAVQGGAIYNAQNAEMTISSASSVKEINGQPIIIAST
-1726 QFTANAATLGGAI
+1726 IEFTGNAAEQGGAI
-1739 YNAGTLNMTT
+1739 YNAGILNMTT
-1749 SGEGSK
+1749 SGNGK
-1755 IIVDAATDTASND
+1755 IIVDAATEITTETGTEIASND
-1768 IYNAGTLNLNGDI
+1768 IYNVGTLNLNGDI
-1781 TINSAISDAETA
+1781 TINSAISDAKTA
-1793 SGTTKLNGG
+1793 SGTTNLNGG

-1807 DKATITQNNF
+1807 ENATITQKDF
-1817 NIADGVTFSTNAD
+1817 NIASGVAFSTNAY

-1836 LITNAGTLTFT
+1836 LITNAGTLEFTGGTNKNNIVGGGALNITGTVTNSDSANVILKDLSIASGADLTTNAGNLDIANEISNAGNLTFT
-1847 GGTNNND
+1847 GGTNKNN
-1854 IAGEGTLNITG
+1854 IAGEGALDITG

-1878 NLSID
+1878 NLSIAL
-1883 SGASLTTNA
+1883 GAGLTTNA
-1892 GNLTIAQ
+1892 DNLDIANE
-1899 AIQNAGTLT
+1899 ISNAGNLT
-1908 FTGGTNNNDIA
+1908 FTGGTNNNNIA
-1919 GEGALNITGKVTN
+1919 GGGALNITGTVTN
-1932 ADSAT
+1932 SDSAN
-1937 VEQKDLSIA
+1937 VIQKDLTIA

-1975 TNNNDIAGEGALNI
+1975 ENANTIQGTGQTVIDDEVTNNAL
-1989 TGTVTNADDAT
+1989 
-2000 VEQNGLSIASG
+2000 
-2011 AGLTT
+2011 
-2016 NANDL
+2016 
-2021 IIKEGIQN
+2021 
-2029 DGTLTYNG
+2029 
-2037 GTNKNT
+2037 
-2043 VQGAGNTVIAGDV
+2043 
-2056 ANEAPISQAIS
+2056 ISQSIS
-2067 VNEKAS
+2067 VNNGAE
-2073 LTSDVSNVAGTI
+2073 LTSDVSNIGGTI
-2085 ANDGKI
+2085 ANEGKI
-2091 YLSCNSEAIAHNIT
+2091 NLSGNNGTINNNIS
-2105 GKGDAEFSGSITNNA
+2105 GAGDAEFSGSITNNA

-2127 TIANGGVFSTAAD
+2127 TIASSGAFSTAAD
-2140 KFLTENGVT
+2140 KLITTG
-2149 NSGSLTLTG
+2149 NS
-2158 GENKNAVENAGTL
+2158 
-2171 TFLGGS
+2171 
-2177 NSGTITNNNSL
+2177 
-2188 IFNGEITN
+2188 ITN
-2196 NGGVSGTGATTI
+2196 NGILNFVSGSNSNQISGSGETTI
-2208 AGGNITN
+2208 NGNVIN
-2215 NAKISQA
+2215 NALISQN
-2222 VEITGGKLT
+2222 VTVTSGQLT
-2231 STAENLGG
+2231 STAGDLDG

-2274 ANISG
+2274 ANIEG
-2279 TLNMNNGTLYLND
+2279 TLNMNNGTLDLND

-2300 TDHNIYKLTGTGTIK
+2300 TDHNIGKLTGTGTIK
-2315 IDADLSANAEE
+2315 IDANLSIDAEE
-2326 GDSDT
+2326 ADSDT
-2331 LNVGS
+2331 LNIVGS
-2336 AENASINIYSINVTA
+2336 AENASINIDSINVTA

-2364 DSKFFQVI
+2364 DSKFVQVI
-2372 GGAGKDNVNL
+2372 DGAGKDNVNL
-2382 TLGGNDGKISTQT
+2382 TLGGNDGKVSTLT

-2424 DFIQGDGTENIYTYS
+2424 DFIQGTDGTENIYTYS

-2447 PEIGTTNRT
+2447 PEIGTTART
-2456 DATNIPEGGL
+2456 DAENVPEGGL

-2485 TVAGGYTLNVTGDN
+2485 TVADGYTLNVTGDN
-2499 GTVTGFNIAF
+2499 GTVTGFDTAF

-2561 SNITFN
+2561 SNITFD

-2575 SGTLNLAGNTVIKG
+2575 SGTLNLAGNTVIEG

-2723 GTTNISGSVQNNGT
+2723 GTTNISGKLQNNGSV
-2737 IEQDVEITQSG
+2737 EQDVKIGKSG
-2748 ELTSSADNI
+2748 EVTSNADLI
-2757 KNNILNNG
+2757 KNSILNNG
-2765 VYNIT
+2765 IYTVT
-2770 GGTIANAITGSGDL
+2770 GGNIANAITGSGDI
-2784 NLGSNMMLTST
+2784 NLTNNMSISGS
-2795 ITGNN
+2795 IAGNN

-2851 MLDGSFADK
+2851 ALDGSFADMK
-2860 ELDTITANSFTNN
+2860 LDTITANSFTNN

-2926 IYKYSAKYDPDMA
+2926 IYKYSAKYDPETA
-2939 MLNFNRVG
+2939 LLNFNRVG

>member
-1 MNNKQN
+1 MEKKNN
-7 SRMLLT
+7 RMLLL
-13 ALALSMSLSIGIQ
+13 ALALSMSMGIQ
-26 KAQAVDADSWNSLRN
+26 SAQAVNVGDDLFPITRWNSLRE
-41 AIVNG
+41 AIMEG
-46 TDPTININ
+46 TDPTINFVDDIEPNVSVNN
-54 ITEDINRRLVDSNQM
+54 ITTINSKLS
-69 GNISNAITEITING
+69 ELTING
-83 NGHSLEGFILSTSGD
+83 QGHSLSNNYQFGSPSS
-98 TNPIITA
+98 ITVA
-105 AGQILNIKNLNQ
+105 AEQTLNINNLNQ
-117 SYFTQF
+117 SNFERF
-123 LLNNGTANITGSSF
+123 LYNYGTINI
-137 SNNYT
+137 
-142 QAIHN
+142 
-147 NGILHITDSTFS
+147 
-159 NNSGETNQDASVYNN
+159 N
-174 GGTVYINDSE
+174 GGS
-184 FNNNTSFNGAAIANA
+184 FNNNSSSNGGAIANA
-199 GGTVVIEK
+199 NGIVVIENAD
-207 STFDGNHTTGG
+207 FEGNSSSG

-225 WGGTTTII
+225 WGTGITTII
-233 DSSFTNNHAN
+233 DSSFKNNHAN
-243 DNFNIDDYQNIRGD
+243 DDFDYNNYVNGVRNE
-257 GATAYA
+257 TTSA
-263 GGAINNNDGG
+263 GGAITNNDGG

-281 DDVEFTNNYVGSIQ
+281 KDVEFTGNTVGSGNN
-295 EGQWPWDPDVD
+295 E
-306 NRFFNAITNYG
+306 FSNAIANNG
-317 TINLNASEDHSII
+317 TINLNASEGHSII
-330 FDDAISYSI
+330 FNDTIGYSLGSSI
-339 YSTEEDNRLI
+339 APNT
-349 LHASTR
+349 
-355 DDNIINI
+355 INI
-362 NKSDVALTN
+362 NKRDVALTN
-371 SAGKSITTPT
+371 SAGEAIKTPT

-429 TINGAAGYTGVGYVH
+429 TINGAAGYTGVGRVH

-459 HFADHYDV
+459 HFADHYDA

-479 NISKISIINSLDND
+479 NISKISIINSSD

-498 EAVDI
+498 EAVDV
-503 DSGNGTWEWVNV
+503 DNGNSTWEWVNV

-551 NNAVSDNETVSISD
+551 NNAVSDNETVSVSD
-565 GGNYKRENV
+565 GGNYNRENV

-583 YRLVKDE
+583 YRLVEDE

-605 IAGNKHNITANGT
+605 IAGNNHNISANGA
-618 NIGGIV
+618 NIGGINV
-624 IGAGDTVT
+624 GDGDNLS
-632 IKDVLSFNGFSSANG
+632 INDVLSFGGFNSQNG
-647 GALNISGGTTTV
+647 GALNITGGTTSV
-659 SNTNFENNSASQNGG
+659 SGTNFDKNTASQNGG
-674 AINITGGTFNMTG
+674 AINISGGTLGIEGGTFN
-687 GSMSGNEAQNG
+687 GNEAAAGG

-708 TADGTT
+708 TA
-714 FNANSAESGGAIYV
+714 ANTKLDSNIAQSGGAI
-728 SDSAKV
+728 SASGSANV
-734 TLNNSTISG
+734 TLNNSTISN
-743 NIVNSNGGAIYA
+743 NIATNSGGGIYA
-755 GGQNASVELNNTII
+755 SGSSASVALNNTGI
-769 TENIAGEGSAIYNN
+769 TGNFAAEGSAIYNN
-783 GSNITLTDTN
+783 GANISITNSNITD
-793 ITENTG
+793 NTG
-799 ASSIYNTGTINIS
+799 NSSIYNTGILNIS
-812 TSEAGKSLTIDNK
+812 TSEAGKTLTIDNK
-825 QADNTQSV
+825 KTDNTQS
-833 IKNGNIINLN
+833 IISNGQTINLN
-843 AASDSNIVIKDDIVG
+843 AVSGSNIIVKDDISG

-913 QTTISGNVLNSSS
+913 QTTISGNVLNSSN
-926 VNTTSGATTITGSV
+926 VTTTAGATSITGNVTGSKV
-940 NASQV
+940 N
-945 STSGGKTTISNNIT
+945 TSGGKSTISGDIT
-959 NNSTISNSGNG
+959 NNSTISNSGSG
-970 ETEISGNISGSR
+970 TTELLGS
-982 VNISDGSAAVAEGAQ
+982 IKGSNVD
-997 ISNNSTVTV
+997 V
-1006 SGGTAVISASVAGSN
+1006 SGGTLTTAEGAGISEDSSLNISGGKADIKSSVDSSD
-1021 ITVSGSGDAD
+1021 ITVSNTGDAD

-1037 GSTLI
+1037 NSTLTTEGGTADYTGTI
-1042 TSDGT
+1042 TNSTIETTGGT
-1047 ANFTNTVSASD
+1047 ANFTNTVSD
-1058 VNVSGGETTIA
+1058 TGVIISGGQTNIT
-1069 SLTDGSV
+1069 SLTGDST
-1076 FEQTNGTATIN
+1076 FAQENGTATIN
-1087 SMTTDSAATQHG
+1087 SIVNSTATQSG
-1099 GVLNL
+1099 GTLNL
-1104 GSTVKDSK
+1104 GNTITDT
-1112 ILNDGGTTN
+1112 IITAAGGTTN
-1121 LGIAGENVDF
+1121 LGTTGGNIDF
-1131 TGSTLTLTSNGGAGS
+1131 SGSTLTLGDGNGANGN
-1146 SSGTANLTASA
+1146 ANLVASA
-1157 LNGGKVTINL
+1157 LRGGKVTVNS
-1167 GSALNTENASTI
+1167 GSVLNTANASTI
-1179 ASTISGAGSINKTGN
+1179 ASTVSGAGNINKTGN
-1194 TTLTFSNASGA
+1194 TTLSFSNASGA

-1226 YGLNADANINFSND
+1226 YGLNADANINLSN
-1240 AVLNYTTS
+1240 AILNYTTS
-1248 GGTISNNSIAN
+1248 DRTLGNDQIAN
-1259 INLNGSGIAKIDGS
+1259 INLSGNGTANVTGSGE
-1273 GDITLGDKF
+1273 ITLADKF
-1282 WTMTNSD
+1282 WTMTNSG
-1289 NALNLNDAKYTLSS
+1289 NALNLNDAKYTLGS
-1303 DFSTVGDMIIFN
+1303 DFSTGGDMITFN

-1322 GENYADSSITLNN
+1322 GQNYADSSITLNN
-1335 SDLLLSGRHHAG
+1335 SDLLLYNRIKG
-1347 DRYYFDRIV
+1347 DNYYFDRIV
-1356 SDSGNLTL
+1356 SDGGNLTL
-1364 DINLA
+1364 DIDLA

-1443 YSVNSAK
+1443 YGVNSAK

-1498 NEAGEVINGGTY
+1498 DEAGEVINGGTY

-1548 ADSERVEKRS
+1548 ADSERVEKR
-1558 ELDFGGGMGT
+1558 EEMDFGGGMGT
-1568 IGWKTVYVYK
+1568 IGWKTVYDYK

-1659 TVALESTDFKNNA
+1659 TVALESTDFKNNS
-1672 VESGNGGAIANI
+1672 VKGGNGGAIANI
-1684 NSESFSI
+1684 QSETFSI
-1691 NNALFENNSAGKN
+1691 TNALFEGNSASAN

-1739 YNAGTLNMTT
+1739 YNAGILNMST
-1749 SGEGSK
+1749 SGESSK

-1768 IYNAGTLNLNGDI
+1768 IYNVGTLNLNGDI
-1781 TINSAISDAETA
+1781 TINSAIKDAETA
-1793 SGTTKLNGG
+1793 SGTTNLNGG

-1836 LITNAGTLTFT
+1836 LITNEGILTFT
-1847 GGTNNND
+1847 GGANANNIKNENSLVFDGATGNSGTISGEGSTTINKGTVNNTGTITQGSLLIASDATLKTNASSLTIANAIENSGVLDLTGGENAND
-1854 IAGEGTLNITG
+1854 ITGEGITSISGG
-1865 TVTNADDATVEQN
+1865 TVTNTGAITQGI
-1878 NLSID
+1878 LSIV
-1883 SGASLTTNA
+1883 SGAALSTNA
-1892 GNLTIAQ
+1892 SSLTIAN
-1899 AIQNAGTLT
+1899 AI
-1908 FTGGTNNNDIA
+1908 D
-1919 GEGALNITGKVTN
+1919 
-1932 ADSAT
+1932 
-1937 VEQKDLSIA
+1937 
-1946 SGAGLTTNAGN
+1946 N
-1957 LTIAQAI
+1957 L
-1964 QNAGTL
+1964 GTL

-2000 VEQNGLSIASG
+2000 VEQNNLSIASG

-2016 NANDL
+2016 NADNL
-2021 IIKEGIQN
+2021 TITQAIQN
-2029 DGTLTYNG
+2029 AGTLTFTG
-2037 GTNKNT
+2037 GTNAND
-2043 VQGAGNTVIAGDV
+2043 VQGAGQTVIDGEVTNNAL
-2056 ANEAPISQAIS
+2056 ISQSIS

-2085 ANDGKI
+2085 ANEGKI
-2091 YLSCNSEAIAHNIT
+2091 NLSGNSGAINKDIT

-2120 SISQNTI
+2120 SITQNHI

-2215 NAKISQA
+2215 NALISQA

-2239 TITNNADL
+2239 TIANNSKL
-2247 LLSGTLDKTISGT
+2247 LLSGTLGKTIEGE
-2260 GTTSINS
+2260 GTTSING
-2267 ELSFVDG
+2267 ELALVDG
-2274 ANISG
+2274 AHIDG
-2279 TLNMNNGTLYLND
+2279 TLNMNNGTLDLND
-2292 GEDAAGTT
+2292 GEDSSATIT
-2300 TDHNIYKLTGTGTIK
+2300 EHNIGKLTGTGTIK

-2331 LNVGS
+2331 LNIGS
-2336 AENASINIYSINVTA
+2336 AENASINIDSINVTA
-2351 DHVVPTGSTDDPY
+2351 DHVVPSEGTDDPF
-2364 DSKFFQVI
+2364 DSKFVQVI
-2372 GGAGKDNVNL
+2372 DGAGKDDVNL
-2382 TLGGNDGKISTQT
+2382 TLGGNDGKVSTLT

-2409 GAVKVNMNKTTADLA
+2409 GAVKVNINKTTADLA
-2424 DFIQGDGTENIYTYS
+2424 DFIQGTDGTENIYTYS
-2439 MTRDETTP
+2439 MTRDESTP
-2447 PEIGTTNRT
+2447 PIIGTTNRT
-2456 DATNIPEGGL
+2456 YIPADGL
-2466 NLYLNG
+2466 NLNLNG

-2485 TVAGGYTLNVTGDN
+2485 TVADGYTLNVTGDN
-2499 GTVTGFNIAF
+2499 GTVTGFDTAF
-2509 TNNGTLNVSDTQFEN
+2509 ENNGTLNVSETQFEN

-2533 GGNLNVTGSTFAD
+2533 GGELDVSGSIFTGNQTALTNSGTADVSDSTFAN

-2561 SNITFN
+2561 SNITFD
-2567 GNGVDVSN
+2567 GNGVDVDN
-2575 SGTLNLAGNTVIKG
+2575 NGTLNLAGNTVIEG

-2602 VTNAVNTIVQD
+2602 ITNAVNTIVQD

-2675 IASGSTFTN
+2675 IVSGSTFTN

-2723 GTTNISGSVQNNGT
+2723 GTTNISGNLQNNGT

-2748 ELTSSADNI
+2748 ELTSNADNI

-2784 NLGSNMMLTST
+2784 NLSSNMTLASS

-2814 DISGATLSANGGSIN
+2814 DISSATLSANGGSIN
-2829 LQNGAVQ
+2829 LQNDTIQ

-2851 MLDGSFADK
+2851 MLDGSFADMK
-2860 ELDTITANSFTNN
+2860 LDTITANSFTNN

-2883 LLSTPTKDM
+2883 LLSSPTDKTS
-2892 AFSIS
+2892 FSIS

-2947 GGGYDSYNPGVFAGA
+2947 GGGYETYNPGVFAGA

>member
-1 MNNKQN
+1 
-7 SRMLLT
+7 MLLT
-13 ALALSMSLSIGIQ
+13 ALALSMSLSVGMQ
-26 KAQAVDADSWNSLRN
+26 KAQADVTVGNWSDLRN
-41 AIVNG
+41 AIQNATGIITLDDAINPGLFGNRGSVEVGASNLTIDGQNKELTG
-46 TDPTININ
+46 TILGLNPAQHIILNSGRTLN
-54 ITEDINRRLVDSNQM
+54 IT
-69 GNISNAITEITING
+69 
-83 NGHSLEGFILSTSGD
+83 
-98 TNPIITA
+98 
-105 AGQILNIKNLNQ
+105 NLTQ
-117 SYFTQF
+117 SQYERF
-123 LLNNGTANITGSSF
+123 LYNNNGTVNISSESSF
-137 SNNYT
+137 SNN
-142 QAIHN
+142 
-147 NGILHITDSTFS
+147 
-159 NNSGETNQDASVYNN
+159 DASAITGGEERAGAAIYNAGGIINILDSSFSGNQAYN
-174 GGTVYINDSE
+174 GG
-184 FNNNTSFNGAAIANA
+184 AIANA

-207 STFDGNHTTGG
+207 SPFDGNHTTGG

-243 DNFNIDDYQNIRGD
+243 DNFDYDAYARGD
-257 GATAYA
+257 DSDSAQA
-263 GGAINNNDGG
+263 GGAINNNNGG
-273 TLNIVAQN
+273 TLNIVAQKK
-281 DDVEFTNNYVGSIQ
+281 DVEFTGNTVGS
-295 EGQWPWDPDVD
+295 G
-306 NRFFNAITNYG
+306 NNSFNNAITNNG
-317 TINLNASEDHSII
+317 TINLNASEGHSII
-330 FDDAISYSI
+330 FNDSI
-339 YSTEEDNRLI
+339 GYVRGS
-349 LHASTR
+349 SR
-355 DDNIINI
+355 DGNIINI

-371 SAGKSITTPT
+371 SAGEAITTPT

-416 HHVNFNIYGGLLD
+416 HHVNFYIHGGLLD
-429 TINGAAGYTGVGYVH
+429 AVNGEADTVTIGWTHAYN
-444 GYSDVNFALDADAGL
+444 DLELALDADAGRNIADYFSTSN
-459 HFADHYDV
+459 HFSAK
-467 YGNYVAEDGVSL
+467 DGISV
-479 NISKISIINSLDND
+479 NISKVSIINSADD
-493 NKFVG
+493 RFVG
-498 EAVDI
+498 GAI
-503 DSGNGTWEWVNV
+503 DTISGTWGLINV
-515 KDDTE
+515 KEDTI
-520 LVDADGNKIEGNTL
+520 LVDADGNKLEGNTL

-539 ETGILKAGKYNL
+539 NTGVLKAGKYNL
-551 NNAVSDNETVSISD
+551 NNAVSDNNTITANGSVV
-565 GGNYKRENV
+565 NV
-574 AVDLNSDRI
+574 ELNSDRI

-632 IKDVLSFNGFSSANG
+632 IKDVLSFNGFNSSNG

-687 GSMSGNEAQNG
+687 GSMSGNEAQ
-698 GAINASGGTV
+698 
-708 TADGTT
+708 
-714 FNANSAESGGAIYV
+714 
-728 SDSAKV
+728 
-734 TLNNSTISG
+734 
-743 NIVNSNGGAIYA
+743 NGGAIYA

-799 ASSIYNTGTINIS
+799 ASSIYNTGILNIS

-825 QADNTQSV
+825 QSV

-893 NGTANINGNVD
+893 NGTANIKGNVD

-913 QTTISGNVLNSSS
+913 QTTISGNVLNRSN
-926 VNTTSGATTITGSV
+926 VTTTAGATSITGNVTGSKV
-940 NASQV
+940 N
-945 STSGGKTTISNNIT
+945 TSGGKSTISGDIT
-959 NNSTISNSGNG
+959 NNSTISNSGSG
-970 ETEISGNISGSR
+970 TTEITGKI
-982 VNISDGSAAVAEGAQ
+982 E
-997 ISNNSTVTV
+997 
-1006 SGGTAVISASVAGSN
+1006 ASKVE
-1021 ITVSGSGDAD
+1021 
-1031 VSGAVT
+1031 
-1037 GSTLI
+1037 
-1042 TSDGT
+1042 
-1047 ANFTNTVSASD
+1047 
-1058 VNVSGGETTIA
+1058 VSGGETTIA

-1087 SMTTDSAATQHG
+1087 SIENSTATQSG
-1099 GVLNL
+1099 GTLNL
-1104 GSTVKDSK
+1104 GNTITDT
-1112 ILNDGGTTN
+1112 IITAAGGTTN
-1121 LGIAGENVDF
+1121 LGTTGGNIDLS
-1131 TGSTLTLTSNGGAGS
+1131 GSTMTLGDGNGSGAN
-1146 SSGTANLTASA
+1146 GTANLIASGI
-1157 LNGGKVTINL
+1157 NGGNVVINS
-1167 GSALNTENASTI
+1167 GSVLNTANASTI
-1179 ASTISGAGSINKTGN
+1179 ASTISGAGIINKTGN
-1194 TTLTFSNASGA
+1194 TTLSFSNASGA

-1226 YGLNADANINFSND
+1226 YGLNAGANINLSND

-1259 INLNGSGIAKIDGS
+1259 INLNGNGTANITGS
-1273 GDITLGDKF
+1273 GDITLADKF
-1282 WTMTNSD
+1282 WTMNNTD
-1289 NALNLNDAKYTLSS
+1289 NTLNFNDAKYTLSS

-1315 NAEVSLA
+1315 KAEVSLA

-1335 SDLLLSGRHHAG
+1335 SDLLLSGRRAG

-1443 YSVNSAK
+1443 YGVNSAK

-1476 YNINN
+1476 YNINK

-1515 LDTTAEG
+1515 LDTTAAG
-1522 MFTINGRVE
+1522 TFTILGRVE
-1531 NGIKSVLSGKLE
+1531 NGVKSVLSGKLE
-1543 NLVVA
+1543 DLTISE
-1548 ADSERVEKRS
+1548 DSGRYNEQSRII
-1558 ELDFGGGMGT
+1558 GGGLGT
-1568 IGWKTVYVYK
+1568 IVRETYYQYK
-1578 DADGNVEATVSSDK
+1578 DADGKVEVDNISADK
-1592 VTEDSDNFTFAV
+1592 VSKENGNITFEV
-1604 GAMGK
+1604 GAMGD
-1609 DSGEDARGSMF
+1609 DSGEGARGSMF
-1620 ELVHE
+1620 ELVNATE
-1625 TNFKI
+1625 LSI
-1630 NNVSIEDAKRY
+1630 SDVSVEDALRT
-1641 AGDTIKDGAVI
+1641 GTETSGIHDGAAI
-1652 YADNDNA
+1652 YADNEDA
-1659 TVALESTDFKNNA
+1659 TVELENTDFKNNS
-1672 VESGNGGAIANI
+1672 VKGGNGGAIANI

-1691 NNALFENNSAGKN
+1691 NNALFKGNSASAN

-1726 QFTANAATLGGAI
+1726 QFTANAAEQGGAI
-1739 YNAGTLNMTT
+1739 YNAGILNMST
-1749 SGEGSK
+1749 SGESSK

-1768 IYNAGTLNLNGDI
+1768 IYNVGTLNLNGDI
-1781 TINSAISDAETA
+1781 TINSAIKDAETA
-1793 SGTTKLNGG
+1793 SGTTNLNGG

-1847 GGTNNND
+1847 GGTNKNN
-1854 IAGEGTLNITG
+1854 IVGGGALNITG
-1865 TVTNADDATVEQN
+1865 TVTNSDSANVILKD
-1878 NLSID
+1878 LSIA
-1883 SGASLTTNA
+1883 SGADLTTNA
-1892 GNLTIAQ
+1892 GNLTIAN
-1899 AIQNAGTLT
+1899 AI
-1908 FTGGTNNNDIA
+1908 
-1919 GEGALNITGKVTN
+1919 E
-1932 ADSAT
+1932 
-1937 VEQKDLSIA
+1937 
-1946 SGAGLTTNAGN
+1946 
-1957 LTIAQAI
+1957 
-1964 QNAGTL
+1964 
-1970 TFTGG
+1970 
-1975 TNNNDIAGEGALNI
+1975 
-1989 TGTVTNADDAT
+1989 
-2000 VEQNGLSIASG
+2000 
-2011 AGLTT
+2011 
-2016 NANDL
+2016 
-2021 IIKEGIQN
+2021 
-2029 DGTLTYNG
+2029 
-2037 GTNKNT
+2037 
-2043 VQGAGNTVIAGDV
+2043 
-2056 ANEAPISQAIS
+2056 
-2067 VNEKAS
+2067 
-2073 LTSDVSNVAGTI
+2073 
-2085 ANDGKI
+2085 
-2091 YLSCNSEAIAHNIT
+2091 
-2105 GKGDAEFSGSITNNA
+2105 
-2120 SISQNTI
+2120 
-2127 TIANGGVFSTAAD
+2127 
-2140 KFLTENGVT
+2140 

-2171 TFLGGS
+2171 TFLGGL
-2177 NSGTITNNNSL
+2177 NSGTITNSNSL
-2188 IFNGEITN
+2188 IFNGNITN
-2196 NGGVSGTGATTI
+2196 NGAVSGAGTTTV
-2208 AGGNITN
+2208 AGGNVIN
-2215 NAKISQA
+2215 KALISQA
-2222 VEITGGKLT
+2222 VEITGGQLT

-2274 ANISG
+2274 ANIEG
-2279 TLNMNNGTLYLND
+2279 TLNMMNNGILDLNE
-2292 GEDAAGTT
+2292 GIGAEGKITE
-2300 TDHNIYKLTGTGTIK
+2300 HNIGKLTGTGTIK
-2315 IDADLSANAEE
+2315 IDADLSRDAEE

-2336 AENASINIYSINVTA
+2336 AENASINIDSINVTA

-2364 DSKFFQVI
+2364 DSKFVQVI
-2372 GGAGKDNVNL
+2372 GGDGKDNVNL
-2382 TLGGNDGKISTQT
+2382 TLGGNDGKVSTQT

-2485 TVAGGYTLNVTGDN
+2485 TVADGYTLNVTGDN
-2499 GTVTGFNIAF
+2499 GTVTGF
-2509 TNNGTLNVSDTQFEN
+2509 
-2524 NQNALTNNA
+2524 
-2533 GGNLNVTGSTFAD
+2533 
-2546 NDTAITNNAGGNLNL
+2546 DTAFTNNAGGNLNL

-2575 SGTLNLAGNTVIKG
+2575 SGTLNLAGNTVIEG

-2602 VTNAVNTIVQD
+2602 VTNAVNTIVQNQ
-2613 KLNISSGATL
+2613 LNISAGATL
-2623 DGAGNVTANVNNEGT
+2623 DGANNVTASISNEGT

-2702 NSGELTLAGQNMQNN
+2702 NAGELTLAGQNMQNN

-2770 GGTIANAITGSGDL
+2770 VGTIANAITGSGDL
-2784 NLGSNMMLTST
+2784 NLSSNMTLASS

-2814 DISGATLSANGGSIN
+2814 DISGATLNANGGSIN
-2829 LQNGAVQ
+2829 LQNDTIQ

-2851 MLDGSFADK
+2851 MLDGSFADMK
-2860 ELDTITANSFTNN
+2860 LDTITANSFTNN

-2926 IYKYSAKYDPDMA
+2926 IYKYSAKYDPETA
-2939 MLNFNRVG
+2939 LLNFNRVG

-3008 ADSNIVFDP
+3008 DDSNIVFDP

-3123 STMFGQD
+3123 STMYGQD

-3277 LGKSPKKTLNG
+3277 LGKSPKKTLNS

>member
-1 MNNKQN
+1 
-7 SRMLLT
+7 MLLT

-46 TDPTININ
+46 TDPTINI
-54 ITEDINRRLVDSNQM
+54 TEDINRRLVDSNQM

-83 NGHSLEGFILSTSGD
+83 KGHSLEGFILSTSGD

-137 SNNYT
+137 NNNYT

-174 GGTVYINDSE
+174 GGTVYINGSK
-184 FNNNTSFNGAAIANA
+184 FSSNTSYNGAAIANA
-199 GGTVVIEK
+199 GGTVVIEN

-225 WGGTTTII
+225 WSGTTTII

-243 DNFNIDDYQNIRGD
+243 DNFSLEDYANSVSGS
-257 GATAYA
+257 TTYA

-281 DDVEFTNNYVGSIQ
+281 KDVEFTNNYVGSIQ

-306 NRFFNAITNYG
+306 NRQPLGITNNG
-317 TINLNASEDHSII
+317 TINLNAAAGHSII
-330 FDDAISYSI
+330 FNDAIGYALGS
-339 YSTEEDNRLI
+339 NRD
-349 LHASTR
+349 T
-355 DDNIINI
+355 NIINI
-362 NKSDVALTN
+362 NKSDVSLTN
-371 SAGKSITTPT
+371 SAGQSITTPT

-390 VYDQTVNLYGGTLK
+390 VYDQTVNLYRGTLK

-429 TINGAAGYTGVGYVH
+429 TINGAAGYTGVGRVH
-444 GYSDVNFALDADAGL
+444 GYSDVNFALDADADL
-459 HFADHYDV
+459 HFADHYDA

-479 NISKISIINSLDND
+479 NISKISIINSLDN
-493 NKFVG
+493 KFVG
-498 EAVDI
+498 EAVDV
-503 DSGNGTWEWVNV
+503 DNGNSTWEWVNV

-565 GGNYKRENV
+565 GGNYNRENV

-647 GALNISGGTTTV
+647 GALNISGGTTNV

-687 GSMSGNEAQNG
+687 GSMSGNEAQ
-698 GAINASGGTV
+698 
-708 TADGTT
+708 
-714 FNANSAESGGAIYV
+714 
-728 SDSAKV
+728 
-734 TLNNSTISG
+734 
-743 NIVNSNGGAIYA
+743 NGGAIYA

-799 ASSIYNTGTINIS
+799 ASSIYNTGTINIL

-825 QADNTQSV
+825 QSV

-879 VDIGKVSSSTVNIS
+879 VYIGKVSNSTVNVD
-893 NGTANINGNVD
+893 NGTANINGDVIT
-904 SSNINAGGI
+904 SNINARGK
-913 QTTISGNVLNSSS
+913 QTNISGNVLNSSN
-926 VNTTSGATTITGSV
+926 VTTTAGATSITGNV
-940 NASQV
+940 
-945 STSGGKTTISNNIT
+945 T
-959 NNSTISNSGNG
+959 
-970 ETEISGNISGSR
+970 GSK
-982 VNISDGSAAVAEGAQ
+982 VD
-997 ISNNSTVTV
+997 V
-1006 SGGTAVISASVAGSN
+1006 SGGTLTTAEGTGISAHSIIDVSDGKADIKSSVNLST
-1021 ITVSGSGDAD
+1021 ITVSNTGDAD
-1031 VSGAVT
+1031 ISGAVT
-1037 GSTLI
+1037 SSTI
-1042 TSDGT
+1042 ETTGGT

-1104 GSTVKDSK
+1104 GSTVKDSA

-1157 LNGGKVTINL
+1157 LNGGKVTINF

-1179 ASTISGAGSINKTGN
+1179 ASTISGAGNINKTGN
-1194 TTLTFSNASGA
+1194 TTLSFSNASGA

-1210 TGSIS
+1210 TGLIS

-1226 YGLNADANINFSND
+1226 YGLNADANINLSN
-1240 AVLNYTTS
+1240 AILNYTTS

-1259 INLNGSGIAKIDGS
+1259 INLNGSGIANIDGS
-1273 GDITLGDKF
+1273 GDITLGYKF
-1282 WTMTNSD
+1282 WTMNNTGNT
-1289 NALNLNDAKYTLSS
+1289 LNFNDAKYIFADGFTTGG
-1303 DFSTVGDMIIFN
+1303 DTVRFD
-1315 NAEVSLA
+1315 NADISLD
-1322 GENYADSSITLNN
+1322 GKDYTGSNITLND
-1335 SDLLLSGRHHAG
+1335 SSLQLSNHSAG
-1347 DRYYFDRIV
+1347 DEYKF
-1356 SDSGNLTL
+1356 GNLISENDSAEITL
-1364 DINLA
+1364 DVNLA
-1369 YNDGENPV
+1369 YDTNIQDSAPV
-1377 ADTITYGDG
+1377 ADTIEYADG

-1396 FITDDNGAIGSAG
+1396 FITDDNGALGQAG
-1409 TEGKIIQI
+1409 EEGKIIQV
-1417 LDGNGDLQLKPA
+1417 LKGNGSLQLKPS
-1429 DDMEIL
+1429 DGLEIL

-1443 YSVNSAK
+1443 YGVDSAE
-1450 TEHEADSIRVAM
+1450 TEHTADSIKIAVD
-1462 ERPSSTDTLRDLNR
+1462 RPSSTDTLRDLNR
-1476 YNINN
+1476 YNLNN
-1481 TGDDINH
+1481 NGEDVNH
-1488 NRGFSFIAEK
+1488 NRGFSFITGVDGEGNPIA
-1498 NEAGEVINGGTY
+1498 NEY
-1510 NIYRD
+1510 HIYRD
-1515 LDTTAEG
+1515 LDTTAAG
-1522 MFTINGRVE
+1522 TFTILGRVE
-1531 NGIKSVLSGKLE
+1531 NGVKSVLSGKLE
-1543 NLVVA
+1543 DLTISE
-1548 ADSERVEKRS
+1548 DSGRYN
-1558 ELDFGGGMGT
+1558 ELSRPSSGET
-1568 IGWKTVYVYK
+1568 YYQYK
-1578 DADGNVEATVSSDK
+1578 DADGNVEVDNISADNVSK
-1592 VTEDSDNFTFAV
+1592 ENGNITFEV
-1604 GAMGK
+1604 GAMGN

-1620 ELVHE
+1620 ELVNATE
-1625 TNFKI
+1625 LSI
-1630 NNVSIEDAKRY
+1630 SDVSVEDALRT
-1641 AGDTIKDGAVI
+1641 GTETSGIHDGAVI
-1652 YADNDNA
+1652 YADNEDA
-1659 TVALESTDFKNNA
+1659 TVELENTDFKNNS
-1672 VESGNGGAIANI
+1672 VKGGNGGAIANMQ
-1684 NSESFSI
+1684 SETFSI
-1691 NNALFENNSAGKN
+1691 TNALFEGNSASAN
-1704 GGAIYNAAN
+1704 GGAIYNADDM
-1713 QTIDILAGVGGTT
+1713 TIGAAPSEIVSNTETMISAGNTSFAGNTAVQGGAIYNAQNAEMTISSASSVKEINGQPIIIAST
-1726 QFTANAATLGGAI
+1726 IEFTGNAAEQGGAI
-1739 YNAGTLNMTT
+1739 YNAGILNMKT
-1749 SGEGSK
+1749 SGDGK
-1755 IIVDAATDTASND
+1755 IIVDAATNTASND
-1768 IYNAGTLNLNGDI
+1768 IYNVWTLNLNGDI
-1781 TINSAISDAETA
+1781 TINSAIKDAETA
-1793 SGTTKLNGG
+1793 SGTTNLNGG

-1807 DKATITQNNF
+1807 ENATVTQKDF
-1817 NIADGVTFSTNAD
+1817 NIASGVAFTTNAD

-1847 GGTNNND
+1847 GGANANNIKNENILVFD
-1854 IAGEGTLNITG
+1854 GATGNSRTISGEGSTTINKGTVNNTG
-1865 TVTNADDATVEQN
+1865 TITQGSLLIASDATLKTNA
-1878 NLSID
+1878 S
-1883 SGASLTTNA
+1883 S
-1892 GNLTIAQ
+1892 LTIAN
-1899 AIQNAGTLT
+1899 AI
-1908 FTGGTNNNDIA
+1908 
-1919 GEGALNITGKVTN
+1919 E
-1932 ADSAT
+1932 
-1937 VEQKDLSIA
+1937 
-1946 SGAGLTTNAGN
+1946 
-1957 LTIAQAI
+1957 
-1964 QNAGTL
+1964 
-1970 TFTGG
+1970 
-1975 TNNNDIAGEGALNI
+1975 
-1989 TGTVTNADDAT
+1989 
-2000 VEQNGLSIASG
+2000 
-2011 AGLTT
+2011 
-2016 NANDL
+2016 
-2021 IIKEGIQN
+2021 
-2029 DGTLTYNG
+2029 
-2037 GTNKNT
+2037 
-2043 VQGAGNTVIAGDV
+2043 
-2056 ANEAPISQAIS
+2056 
-2067 VNEKAS
+2067 
-2073 LTSDVSNVAGTI
+2073 
-2085 ANDGKI
+2085 
-2091 YLSCNSEAIAHNIT
+2091 
-2105 GKGDAEFSGSITNNA
+2105 
-2120 SISQNTI
+2120 
-2127 TIANGGVFSTAAD
+2127 
-2140 KFLTENGVT
+2140 
-2149 NSGSLTLTG
+2149 NSGSLTFTG

-2171 TFLGGS
+2171 TFLGGL

-2196 NGGVSGTGATTI
+2196 NGGVSGAGTTTV
-2208 AGGNITN
+2208 AGGNVIN
-2215 NAKISQA
+2215 KALISQA

-2239 TITNNADL
+2239 TITNNSEL

-2267 ELSFVDG
+2267 KLSFVDG
-2274 ANISG
+2274 ANIIKG
-2279 TLNMNNGTLYLND
+2279 TLNMNNGTLDLNE
-2292 GEDAAGTT
+2292 GKGAKGKITE
-2300 TDHNIYKLTGTGTIK
+2300 HNIGKLTGTGTIK
-2315 IDADLSANAEE
+2315 IDANLSRDAEE
-2326 GDSDT
+2326 ADSDT

-2364 DSKFFQVI
+2364 DSKFVQVI
-2372 GGAGKDNVNL
+2372 DGAGKDNVNL
-2382 TLGGNDGKISTQT
+2382 TLGGNNGKVSTLT

-2472 HTLSSGQASGDGI
+2472 HTLSSGQASDDGI
-2485 TVAGGYTLNVTGDN
+2485 TVADGYTLNVTGDN
-2499 GTVTGFNIAF
+2499 GTVTGFDTAF
-2509 TNNGTLNVSDTQFEN
+2509 ENNGTLNVSDTQFEN

-2546 NDTAITNNAGGNLNL
+2546 NDTAITNNAGANLNL
-2561 SNITFN
+2561 SDIVFN
-2567 GNGVDVSN
+2567 ENGVDVDN
-2575 SGTLNLAGNTVIKG
+2575 NGTLNLAGNTVIEG

-2663 TNNGDVSQGTVN
+2663 TNGGNVSQGTVN

-2723 GTTNISGSVQNNGT
+2723 GTTNISGKLQNNGSV
-2737 IEQDVEITQSG
+2737 EQDVEITQSG

-2784 NLGSNMMLTST
+2784 NLSSNMALASS

-2814 DISGATLSANGGSIN
+2814 DISGATLNANGGSIN
-2829 LQNGAVQ
+2829 LQNDTIQ

-2926 IYKYSAKYDPDMA
+2926 IYKYSAKYDPETA
-2939 MLNFNRVG
+2939 LLNFNRVG

-3073 VYGGYNGSHQSYDGV
+3073 VYGGYNGSHQAYDGV

-3123 STMFGQD
+3123 STMYGQD

>member
-1 MNNKQN
+1 M
-7 SRMLLT
+7 
-13 ALALSMSLSIGIQ
+13 ALALSMSMGIQ
-26 KAQAVDADSWNSLRN
+26 SAQAVDIGEWWQFPYVRWDSLRE
-41 AIVNG
+41 AIMEG
-46 TDPTININ
+46 TDPTINFVGDIKPNIDREN
-54 ITEDINRRLVDSNQM
+54 ITAINSALSELTII
-69 GNISNAITEITING
+69 GNNYSLAGRGEGSGPITV
-83 NGHSLEGFILSTSGD
+83 
-98 TNPIITA
+98 A
-105 AGQILNIKNLNQ
+105 ANQILNINNLNQ
-117 SYFTQF
+117 SNFGQF
-123 LLNNGTANITGSSF
+123 LLNNGTANITGGSLSS
-137 SNNYT
+137 NAT
-142 QAIHN
+142 QAVYN
-147 NGILHITDSTFS
+147 NGTLHISSSTIS
-159 NNSGETNQDASVYNN
+159 NNSGSGNQDAAIYNN
-174 GGTVYINDSE
+174 GGTVYINGSK

-233 DSSFTNNHAN
+233 DSSFTDNHAN

-263 GGAINNNDGG
+263 GGAINNNNGG

-281 DDVEFTNNYVGSIQ
+281 EDVEFAGNTVGS
-295 EGQWPWDPDVD
+295 GD
-306 NRFFNAITNYG
+306 NVFNSGITNYG

-429 TINGAAGYTGVGYVH
+429 TINGAAGYTGVGRVH
-444 GYSDVNFALDADAGL
+444 GYSDVNFALDADADL
-459 HFADHYDV
+459 HFADHYDA

-479 NISKISIINSLDND
+479 NISKISIINSLDN
-493 NKFVG
+493 KFVG
-498 EAVDI
+498 EAVDV
-503 DSGNGTWEWVNV
+503 DNGNSTWEWVNV

-565 GGNYKRENV
+565 GGNYNRENV

-583 YRLVKDE
+583 YRLVEDE
-590 IVSQTLGDMTNGSLT
+590 RVSQTLGDMTNGSLT
-605 IAGNKHNITANGT
+605 IAGNGNNITALT
-618 NIGGIV
+618 GGISG
-624 IGAGDTVT
+624 ITTGAGDTLT
-632 IKDVLSFNGFSSANG
+632 INDVANMSGFDT
-647 GALNISGGTTTV
+647 ALNV
-659 SNTNFENNSASQNGG
+659 
-674 AINITGGTFNMTG
+674 TGGTVSSDNSDITNNTVTG
-687 GSMSGNEAQNG
+687 INVSGGEVTLTNGSDITGNTTGMSV
-698 GAINASGGTV
+698 SGGTV
-708 TADGTT
+708 TMTGGMIANNDTGLTVT
-714 FNANSAESGGAIYV
+714 NGSAALNNTGITNNDIGLTVSGGSATLTDSDIVGNDTGLTVTSGNVTINASAGDSAESLNTVAIDNAVGENVNNIENSGTINFNAFANAVIELGDNVIRAVGNTVNGILSINTAENASGTVNLADV
-728 SDSAKV
+728 SNQTVNINKGTV
-734 TLNNSTISG
+734 TTGNVSGSDVNVTTGNIDIAAVDNSTVDVTDGTADFGTVSNNSTVTIAG
-743 NIVNSNGGAIYA
+743 GTANFNDNITSSTLTLNGGT
-755 GGQNASVELNNTII
+755 NTI
-769 TENIAGEGSAIYNN
+769 A
-783 GSNITLTDTN
+783 
-793 ITENTG
+793 
-799 ASSIYNTGTINIS
+799 
-812 TSEAGKSLTIDNK
+812 DNK
-825 QADNTQSV
+825 T
-833 IKNGNIINLN
+833 
-843 AASDSNIVIKDDIVG
+843 
-858 LSAKTDENV
+858 
-867 VNVNNN
+867 
-873 TGAAGT
+873 
-879 VDIGKVSSSTVNIS
+879 VSSSTITVANGATANIAADLNDSDITTAGNTTISGDITGEYNGYAYTTQITNSGTADISGNVSGASIASIGNGNTNLTGTKVENSMIFASSTVNLGTADGNIS
-893 NGTANINGNVD
+893 LAGSIINGSNTNLIASTVTGGADGAFTINDGSTLSSAADSTIAASILGSGNINNTGGELNFATTGGATGANFNGTINATAGTINLGSNYGLNTGANINLAGGTLNYATGSGSLSDNGLFGLALNGNGTANING
-904 SSNINAGGI
+904 
-913 QTTISGNVLNSSS
+913 SGRE
-926 VNTTSGATTITGSV
+926 TA
-940 NASQV
+940 
-945 STSGGKTTISNNIT
+945 NIT
-959 NNSTISNSGNG
+959 
-970 ETEISGNISGSR
+970 
-982 VNISDGSAAVAEGAQ
+982 
-997 ISNNSTVTV
+997 
-1006 SGGTAVISASVAGSN
+1006 
-1021 ITVSGSGDAD
+1021 
-1031 VSGAVT
+1031 
-1037 GSTLI
+1037 
-1042 TSDGT
+1042 
-1047 ANFTNTVSASD
+1047 
-1058 VNVSGGETTIA
+1058 
-1069 SLTDGSV
+1069 LT
-1076 FEQTNGTATIN
+1076 
-1087 SMTTDSAATQHG
+1087 
-1099 GVLNL
+1099 
-1104 GSTVKDSK
+1104 
-1112 ILNDGGTTN
+1112 
-1121 LGIAGENVDF
+1121 
-1131 TGSTLTLTSNGGAGS
+1131 
-1146 SSGTANLTASA
+1146 
-1157 LNGGKVTINL
+1157 
-1167 GSALNTENASTI
+1167 
-1179 ASTISGAGSINKTGN
+1179 
-1194 TTLTFSNASGA
+1194 
-1205 SGADF
+1205 
-1210 TGSIS
+1210 
-1215 ASGGTVELNSN
+1215 
-1226 YGLNADANINFSND
+1226 
-1240 AVLNYTTS
+1240 
-1248 GGTISNNSIAN
+1248 
-1259 INLNGSGIAKIDGS
+1259 
-1273 GDITLGDKF
+1273 DKF
-1282 WTMTNSD
+1282 WTMNNTDNTLNFNDANYIFADGFTTGGDTVRFD
-1289 NALNLNDAKYTLSS
+1289 NADISLDGKDYTGS
-1303 DFSTVGDMIIFN
+1303 N
-1315 NAEVSLA
+1315 
-1322 GENYADSSITLNN
+1322 ITLND
-1335 SDLLLSGRHHAG
+1335 SSLQLSNHHSAG
-1347 DRYYFDRIV
+1347 DEYKF
-1356 SDSGNLTL
+1356 GNLISENDSAEITL
-1364 DINLA
+1364 DVNLA
-1369 YNDGENPV
+1369 YDTNIQDSAPV
-1377 ADTITYGDG
+1377 ADTIEYADG

-1396 FITDDNGAIGSAG
+1396 FITDDNGALGQAG
-1409 TEGKIIQI
+1409 EEGKIIQV
-1417 LDGNGDLQLKPA
+1417 LKGNGSLQLKPS
-1429 DDMEIL
+1429 DGLEIL

-1443 YSVNSAK
+1443 YGVDSAE
-1450 TEHEADSIRVAM
+1450 TEHTADSIKIAVD
-1462 ERPSSTDTLRDLNR
+1462 RPSSTDTLRDLNR
-1476 YNINN
+1476 YNLNN
-1481 TGDDINH
+1481 NGEDVNH
-1488 NRGFSFIAEK
+1488 NRGFSFITGVDGEGNPIA
-1498 NEAGEVINGGTY
+1498 NEY
-1510 NIYRD
+1510 HIYRD
-1515 LDTTAEG
+1515 LDTTAAG
-1522 MFTINGRVE
+1522 TFTILGRVE
-1531 NGIKSVLSGKLE
+1531 NGVKSVLSGKLE
-1543 NLVVA
+1543 DLTISE
-1548 ADSERVEKRS
+1548 DSGRYN
-1558 ELDFGGGMGT
+1558 ELSRPSSGET
-1568 IGWKTVYVYK
+1568 YYQYK
-1578 DADGNVEATVSSDK
+1578 DADGNVEVDNISADNVSK
-1592 VTEDSDNFTFAV
+1592 ENGNITFEV
-1604 GAMGK
+1604 GAMGN

-1620 ELVHE
+1620 ELVNATE
-1625 TNFKI
+1625 LSI
-1630 NNVSIEDAKRY
+1630 SDVSVEDALRT
-1641 AGDTIKDGAVI
+1641 GTETSRIHDGAAI
-1652 YADNDNA
+1652 NANNEDA
-1659 TVALESTDFKNNA
+1659 TVELENTDFKNNS
-1672 VESGNGGAIANI
+1672 VKGGNGGAIANI
-1684 NSESFSI
+1684 QSETFSI
-1691 NNALFENNSAGKN
+1691 TNALFEGNSASAN

-1726 QFTANAATLGGAI
+1726 QFTANAANQGGAI
-1739 YNAGTLNMTT
+1739 YNAGKLNMTT
-1749 SGEGSK
+1749 SGNGK
-1755 IIVDAATDTASND
+1755 IIVDAATEITTETVTEIVSND
-1768 IYNAGTLNLNGDI
+1768 IYNVGTLNLNGDI

-1793 SGTTKLNGG
+1793 SGTTNLNGG

-1807 DKATITQNNF
+1807 ENATVTQKDF
-1817 NIADGVTFSTNAD
+1817 NIASGVAFSTNAD

-1836 LITNAGTLTFT
+1836 LITNEGTLTFT
-1847 GGTNNND
+1847 GGANANNIKNENSLVFDGATGNSGTISGEGSTTINKGTVNNTGSITQGILSIVSGAALSTNASSLTIANAIENSGVLDLTGGENAND
-1854 IAGEGTLNITG
+1854 ITGEGITSISGG
-1865 TVTNADDATVEQN
+1865 TVTNTGFITQGI
-1878 NLSID
+1878 LSIV
-1883 SGASLTTNA
+1883 SGAALSTNA
-1892 GNLTIAQ
+1892 SSLTIAN
-1899 AIQNAGTLT
+1899 AIDNLGTLT
-1908 FTGGTNNNDIA
+1908 FTGGENENGIHNRGNLIFNGATGTSGQIYGTGSTEITSGTVNN
-1919 GEGALNITGKVTN
+1919 TG
-1932 ADSAT
+1932 
-1937 VEQKDLSIA
+1937 SIDQYNLLIVQN
-1946 SGAGLTTNAGN
+1946 AGLTT
-1957 LTIAQAI
+1957 
-1964 QNAGTL
+1964 
-1970 TFTGG
+1970 
-1975 TNNNDIAGEGALNI
+1975 
-1989 TGTVTNADDAT
+1989 
-2000 VEQNGLSIASG
+2000 S
-2011 AGLTT
+2011 
-2016 NANDL
+2016 ANDL

-2037 GTNKNT
+2037 GTNKNK

-2056 ANEAPISQAIS
+2056 ANEALISQAIS

-2091 YLSCNSEAIAHNIT
+2091 YLSGNSGAINKDIT

-2120 SISQNTI
+2120 SITQNHI

-2140 KFLTENGVT
+2140 KFVTENGVT
-2149 NSGSLTLTG
+2149 NSGSLTFTG

-2196 NGGVSGTGATTI
+2196 NGGVSGTGTTTI

-2215 NAKISQA
+2215 NALISQA

-2239 TITNNADL
+2239 TITNNSEL
-2247 LLSGTLDKTISGT
+2247 LLSGTLDKTIEGA
-2260 GTTSINS
+2260 GTTSING
-2267 ELSFVDG
+2267 ELAFVGG
-2274 ANISG
+2274 AHIDG
-2279 TLNMNNGTLYLND
+2279 TLAMNNSTLDLND
-2292 GEDAAGTT
+2292 GKGADASITE
-2300 TDHNIYKLTGTGTIK
+2300 HNIGKLTGTGTIK

-2364 DSKFFQVI
+2364 DSKFVQVI
-2372 GGAGKDNVNL
+2372 DGAGKDNVNL
-2382 TLGGNDGKISTQT
+2382 TLRGDDGKISTIT

-2485 TVAGGYTLNVTGDN
+2485 TVADGYTLNVTGDN

-2509 TNNGTLNVSDTQFEN
+2509 TNNGTLNVSETQFEN

-2533 GGNLNVTGSTFAD
+2533 GGNLNVTGSTFEN
-2546 NDTAITNNAGGNLNL
+2546 NDTAITNNAGANLNL
-2561 SNITFN
+2561 SDIVFN

-2602 VTNAVNTIVQD
+2602 VTNAVNKIVQD

-2784 NLGSNMMLTST
+2784 NLSSNMALASS

-2814 DISGATLSANGGSIN
+2814 DISSATLSANGGSIN

-2851 MLDGSFADK
+2851 ALDGSFADK

-2926 IYKYSAKYDPDMA
+2926 IYKYSAKYDPETA
-2939 MLNFNRVG
+2939 LLNFNRVG

-3008 ADSNIVFDP
+3008 DDSNIVFDP

-3123 STMFGQD
+3123 STMYGQD